1 MSVCLKPG
9 KIIVLLG
16 MLAAFMLS
24 DFARAEVEWQTYPG
38 STGEFNGTVP
48 FADSA
53 SVPVYQGSVQL
64 DPAASHDVAFSAKPN
79 EFSVDDT
86 AARLIVTNP
95 QDIEGDQFTL
105 PPTLRWE
112 NQTPP
117 TVSLVWADAATP
129 DTPLNPQPT
138 ANRSFCAQG
147 LAGRSLVAW
156 PQIDVQQT
164 VPLLYL
170 LTSTGYPYEG
180 TVALAD
186 QKVTLNIAPAQGDL
200 ISVSASGYN
209 ETIAAAKTTVGG
221 TITLT
226 VTTKDCQGNVAGNI
240 PFIIKRN
247 DAQNR
252 QGGVNN
258 TAPVVLDSTELTTTA
273 TEYHGTSDANGT
285 ATITVTQP
293 NGLGVKT
300 PLVASISGIAQT
312 SETAVIFT
320 VLTSPDVAQATM
332 WGHMAETVEAHG
344 YTFSRPKLAAEV
356 SNENATVV
364 DHNET
369 WSTFT
374 WSGADSHCTVLPGMR
389 HFGALATV
397 IPSTVQTVLG
407 WPMQGDYY
415 WSSLAGLTGQHHAAD
430 VSNRGETQKPDS
442 TTFLVSCV
450 DKPAPDVEPKI
461 VLTPENYDD
470 TAQAMKAKVGEDAT
484 MRLTITDTKNNDQ
497 PLAYYYF
504 SLHLDDGVNRKNQT
518 DPSWEAHP
526 VQITG
531 GSNLQQVDAHTYE
544 GITDVNGQA
553 SLTLSQPDGAG
564 VKTHITVKMRSDF
577 TATDAKDV
585 IFTVITSPDSDK
597 ARMWGHM
604 RGIVESNNL
613 YKRPLLADETEHE
626 LGSVRENN
634 EDWALYDQNTS
645 MQAECGVGHTPRQSS
660 LESLFSA
667 HPGNAI
673 GTEYGWPTAQQ
684 NYLSAVEQAT
694 HSSVNLGNGSIDSY
708 SGFKQNYLSCS
719 GNEMVA
725 NVEVS
730 TDRDVTVG
738 SKAQAKVGDTIMMTV
753 RTINALNNTP
763 VPFTAFTITKG
774 MGYNRLGQVSGF
786 DDPSSGAITMN
797 DTQYGTSQP
806 SMVYAGTT
814 DAQGVATVEIEQPQ
828 GVGLRTALSV
838 TPVNSY
844 LPNTV
849 NYSVIFT
856 TPTSPD
862 ITGAQMWGHMDETI
876 TADSLTFTRPKLATE
891 ISSPDGTLTENNE
904 IWARVSQANTSSTS
918 KGGCGINMLPR
929 RSQLSALYNAN
940 SGNAVQT
947 THGWPTQRQPY
958 WSNSPADMTPHYY
971 TVALNDGTQAIGGDT
986 PVYVSCLTTAN
997 KPASS
1002 IKLDVVDNAQWNTT
1016 NNAATLKKGET
1027 LQIKVTVK
1035 DAQGNPLADMP
1046 FTLKRGDGYTRSGE
1060 KHVAGSGDALVA
1072 PVVVDGG
1079 AADETTLNDTAA
1091 VYTAMTGSD
1100 GSKTLTITRP
1110 DTHGTKTT
1118 LTAALYSDATKKD
1131 SLDTIFTV
1139 VTSPDSGKAKMW
1151 GHMPETVTAADG
1163 TVFKRPLLLNELASL
1178 SGRTAVAE
1186 DNESWALFTQSQ
1198 ANTSGASTSGC
1209 GANFVPT
1216 QAGLVSLFNNNPGNA
1231 MKTVQGWP
1239 VGTLYLSSTSDNGS
1253 MEQRNYK
1260 AVNLSVGTSAMMS
1273 SSAKALLSCQ
1283 TTPIA
1288 AVSQILLEAAD
1299 PATLDTAYNVVK
1311 AKKGGEMVVRVTTKD
1326 AQGNPVASSAFTLKR
1341 ANSVSRANAS
1351 ATSAQGALVVTDA
1364 WGNTQNNFA
1373 TTSALIYRVTGTDGS
1388 TTFTLKQD
1396 STTGLKTDLTAT
1408 LETSSSIKSTLPVVF
1423 TVLTSPDSPKAN
1435 FWGHMAETVTA
1446 SDGGIYKRPLLL
1458 KELANTSGRQISSEN
1473 GEDWARFSWNQSI
1486 DPSVSGCGVAYMPTL
1501 AGLQALYDA
1510 NSGNAMST
1518 VQGWP
1523 IKVTYLSNTPGDTQT
1538 GSRYYNVMQLSSGT
1552 VSQITT
1558 GTFVLQTCRT
1568 TPLTAASQIM
1578 LEAADPA
1585 QFVSI
1590 DSTLS
1595 AVKVKKGDEAVIR
1608 ISTKDAQGNLV
1619 GNTPFVLKHG
1629 NPVNRQNAAIS
1640 SQKVSVTTA
1649 AGATVDTSASTTLY
1663 GVTGPDGTTTMT
1675 LRQDA
1680 SSGLRTDFYALL
1692 NDTGV
1697 SSNTLPV
1704 IFTVITSPDTP
1715 LAAYWGHMA
1724 ETFTTSQGIVFKRP
1738 QLKSELS
1745 GGTAFVDNN
1754 ETWSRITTTERE
1766 DGSKAGCGTRYQPT
1780 SSELTALYADYANGT
1795 IEADL
1800 GIPIGPANWWA
1811 FDMMAYSGKWYNQTI
1826 SLSSGQS
1833 TRMGT
1838 TDTGLMLCLV
1848 KPHSLP
1854 TTIEITSSAQD
1865 TEKTASND
1873 GRPSAVAKRGEA
1885 IPATITVRDGADNP
1899 MPDVNVTLKRS
1910 TAWDRAKV
1918 VASESSN
1925 NDDLTIEQLTPVPV
1939 HSLLTLNGS
1948 STLVTTGAD
1957 GKVTLEVSSESN
1969 SPGLATP
1976 ITVELARDT
1985 TINDT
1990 LDVIFTVI
1998 TSPDSPKAKYWG
2010 HMPDT
2015 FTSSAGVTFKRPLL
2029 KAEATSGSSISSN
2042 GEVWLYMSNSQN
2054 LTSTDCPLEYQPRS
2068 NELLDLYNDH
2078 TNGAIMTDL
2087 GLPMNAGNWWA
2098 YDMVTPSGLSWYYQ
2112 TISLRDGTIA
2122 QKGST
2127 SALMLCLTQPHPAG
2141 ASVTLTSFAL
2151 DDARTVSNGGRPSAS
2166 VKKGNPLPIVVTV
2179 KDRDGNPLAGEAVT
2193 LRRDNAMSRSGAVV
2207 NTIASGML
2215 LTELA
2220 PVSATFTLDSH
2231 GTQWLGFTGSD
2242 GTATFNVEQPD
2253 TVGLATPFNAIL
2265 ARDTTVT
2272 SVLDTIFTVVTS
2284 PDSAMATYW
2293 GHMPDTVTA
2302 ENGVV
2307 FERPKLLKELPSS
2320 TGISQVTDNNEVWPL
2335 FNATQRADSN
2345 FSPCEAARR
2354 PLSDDLESLYTRYPG
2369 NTLTTQIGW
2378 STKYTWWALD
2388 NWQGNAQVVNLSNGS
2403 KWSTVNTAYQGCLVH
2418 PRATVSSVT
2427 LTSTALDSSTQAAKA
2442 EKGEGVPLTVTVK
2455 DSAGKPVSNVAFTLK
2470 RGDASPRNTG
2480 ATLSGNVAAMDDL
2493 MVQPSSGSIVTL
2505 TDSGSSI
2512 SGVTGADGTA
2522 SFTLKQDNTPGYK
2535 TPMTVMLTD
2544 SPTLT
2549 ATLDVIFTVV
2559 TSPNVTTAHFWGH
2572 MPDTTAVNGK
2582 TLHRP
2587 QLESELPSAATAVA
2601 TADVNNETWGLAHT
2615 MDSYQWDIS
2624 QQCGLL
2630 DFAPDYADLQALH
2643 VNFNA
2648 LGWPSLPDT
2657 PYLSKERDRSG
2668 NYYCGIIEETG
2679 AEDCSIQ
2686 ATSTPGFATCVR

>member
-48 FADSA
+48 IADSA

-79 EFSVDDT
+79 EFSVDDD
-86 AARLIVTNP
+86 AANLIVANP
-95 QDIEGDQFTL
+95 QDSEGDQFST
-105 PPTLRWE
+105 PPALRWE

-129 DTPLNPQPT
+129 DTPLNPQPI

-156 PQIDVQQT
+156 PQIDAQQT
-164 VPLLYL
+164 IPLLYL

-180 TVALAD
+180 TVVLAD

-209 ETIAAAKTTVGG
+209 ETLGAAKTTVGG

-240 PFIIKRN
+240 PFIIKRK

-252 QGGVNN
+252 QGAVNN
-258 TAPVVLDSTELTTTA
+258 TAPVVLDSTELTTTV
-273 TEYHGTSDANGT
+273 TEYRGTSDANGT

-293 NGLGVKT
+293 NGPGVKT
-300 PLVASISGIAQT
+300 PLVVGISGIAQT
-312 SETAVIFT
+312 SEAAVIFT

-484 MRLTITDTKNNDQ
+484 MRLAITDTKNNDQ

-518 DPSWEAHP
+518 DTAWEAHP
-526 VQITG
+526 VQIAG
-531 GSNLQQVDAHTYE
+531 GSNFRQVDAHTYE
-544 GITDVNGQA
+544 GMTDANGQA
-553 SLTLSQPDGAG
+553 SLTLSQPGGAG
-564 VKTHITVKMRSDF
+564 VKTHITARMRSDF
-577 TATDAKDV
+577 NATDAKDV

-604 RGIVESNNL
+604 RGIIESGSL

-626 LGSVRENN
+626 LGTVRENN

-645 MQAECGVGHTPRQSS
+645 MQAECGVGHIPRQSS

-684 NYLSAVEQAT
+684 GYLSAVEQAT
-694 HSSVNLGNGSIDSY
+694 HSSVDLGNGSVDSY
-708 SGFKQNYLSCS
+708 SGFKPNYLSCS

-730 TDRDVTVG
+730 TDHDVSVG
-738 SKAQAKVGDTIMMTV
+738 TQAQAKVGDTIVMTV
-753 RTINALNNTP
+753 RTINSLNNIP

-774 MGYNRLGQVSGF
+774 MGYNRAGQVSGF
-786 DDPSSGAITMN
+786 DDPSSGAITMDN
-797 DTQYGTSQP
+797 TQYGTSQ
-806 SMVYAGTT
+806 SSKVYAGIT
-814 DAQGVATVEIEQPQ
+814 DARGVATVEIKQPQ
-828 GVGLRTALSV
+828 GVGLKTVLSV

-862 ITGAQMWGHMDETI
+862 VTGAQMWGHMDETI
-876 TADSLTFTRPKLATE
+876 TVDSSTFTRPKLASE
-891 ISSPDGTLTENNE
+891 VASPDGTLTENNE

-918 KGGCGINMLPR
+918 KGGCDTNMLPR

-947 THGWPTQRQPY
+947 AHGWPTQRQPY
-958 WSNSPADMTPHYY
+958 WSNSPADKTPHFF
-971 TVALNDGTQAIGGDT
+971 TIALNDGAQTIGGDT
-986 PVYVSCLTTAN
+986 PVYVSCLKTAN

-1002 IKLDVVDNAQWNTT
+1002 ITLEVVDKAQWNTG
-1016 NNAATLKKGET
+1016 NSAATLKKGET
-1027 LQIKVTVK
+1027 LQVKVTVK
-1035 DAQGNPLADMP
+1035 DAQGNALADMP
-1046 FTLKRGDGYTRSGE
+1046 FTLNRGDGYTRSGE

-1072 PVVVDGG
+1072 PVVVNGG
-1079 AADETTLNDTAA
+1079 LADETTLNDTAT
-1091 VYTAMTGSD
+1091 VYTAMTDND
-1100 GSKTLTITRP
+1100 GSKILNITRP
-1110 DTHGTKTT
+1110 DTHGTKTA
-1118 LTAALYSDATKKD
+1118 LTAMLYSDATKK
-1131 SLDTIFTV
+1131 SSIDTIFTV
-1139 VTSPDSGKAKMW
+1139 VTSPDSRLAKMW

-1163 TVFKRPLLLNELASL
+1163 TVFKRPLLLKELAYQT
-1178 SGRTAVAE
+1178 GRTSTSE
-1186 DNESWALFTQSQ
+1186 DNENWALF
-1198 ANTSGASTSGC
+1198 NINYASFSTTYSGC
-1209 GANFVPT
+1209 GTNYIPT
-1216 QAGLVSLFNNNPGNA
+1216 QAGLTSLFANNAGNT

-1239 VGTLYLSSTSDNGS
+1239 VATRYLSNTSDNGS

-1260 AVNLSVGTSAMMS
+1260 AVDLSNGTSAAVS
-1273 SSAKALLSCQ
+1273 STTLELLTCQ
-1283 TTPIA
+1283 TAPIA

-1299 PATLDTAYNVVK
+1299 PVTLDTTYNVVK
-1311 AKKGGEMVVRVTTKD
+1311 AKKSEESVVRVITKD
-1326 AQGNPVASSAFTLKR
+1326 AQGNLVGNTAFILTR
-1341 ANSVSRANAS
+1341 ANSVSRANSS
-1351 ATSAQGALVVTDA
+1351 ATMSVGALTVTDA
-1364 WGNTQNNFA
+1364 WGNTRNNFQS
-1373 TTSALIYRVTGTDGS
+1373 TSETIYGVTGADGS

-1396 STTGLKTDLTAT
+1396 NSTGLRTDLTAK
-1408 LETSSSIKSTLPVVF
+1408 LDTSSSVKAMLPVVF
-1423 TVLTSPDSPKAN
+1423 TVVTSPDSPKAN

-1446 SDGGIYKRPLLL
+1446 SDGSVYKRPLLFG
-1458 KELANTSGRQISSEN
+1458 ELTNNYARYSTFEN
-1473 GEDWARFSWNQSI
+1473 GESWARFTSTQSA
-1486 DPSVSGCGVAYMPTL
+1486 DTSMNGCGTDYMPTL
-1501 AGLQALYDA
+1501 DGLKSLYDA
-1510 NSGNAMST
+1510 NRGNAMNT

-1523 IKVTYLSNTPGDTQT
+1523 VNMSYLTNTPSNTQT
-1538 GSRYYNVMQLSSGT
+1538 GSRYYNVVQLNSGA
-1552 VSQITT
+1552 VSQIVST
-1558 GTFVLQTCRT
+1558 VLALQTCRT
-1568 TPLTAASQIM
+1568 TPLMTASQIT
-1578 LEAADPA
+1578 LEASDPG

-1595 AVKVKKGDEAVIR
+1595 AVKAKKGDEVSIR

-1619 GNTPFVLKHG
+1619 GNTPFALKHA
-1629 NPVNRQNAAIS
+1629 NSINRQNVTS

-1649 AGATVDTSASTTLY
+1649 AGATVDTSATTILY

-1680 SSGLRTDFYALL
+1680 STGLRTDFYALL

-1697 SSNTLPV
+1697 SSDTLSV
-1704 IFTVITSPDTP
+1704 IFTVTTSPDTP
-1715 LAAYWGHMA
+1715 LATNWGHMA
-1724 ETFTTSQGIVFKRP
+1724 ETFTSSEGVTFKRP
-1738 QLKSELS
+1738 FLKAELS
-1745 GGTAFVDNN
+1745 GGTAKTANN
-1754 ETWSRITTTERE
+1754 EVWSLLTATEKA
-1766 DGSKAGCGTRYQPT
+1766 DVSKAGCDEAYQP
-1780 SSELTALYADYANGT
+1780 LTTDMQGLYVDYPNGQLAT
-1795 IEADL
+1795 VL
-1800 GIPIGPANWWA
+1800 GLPTAAGNWWDY
-1811 FDMMAYSGKWYNQTI
+1811 DMMAVAGGSWSNQAFVPGNGQLI
-1826 SLSSGQS
+1826 QASSS
-1833 TRMGT
+1833 YTAIVM
-1838 TDTGLMLCLV
+1838 CLV
-1848 KPHSLP
+1848 EPH
-1854 TTIEITSSAQD
+1854 TEAVTIELTVTALVPVSRDSVL
-1865 TEKTASND
+1865 TAS
-1873 GRPSAVAKRGEA
+1873 GAK
-1885 IPATITVRDGADNP
+1885 
-1899 MPDVNVTLKRS
+1899 TL
-1910 TAWDRAKV
+1910 A
-1918 VASESSN
+1918 
-1925 NDDLTIEQLTPVPV
+1925 
-1939 HSLLTLNGS
+1939 
-1948 STLVTTGAD
+1948 TTGSD
-1957 GKVTLEVSSESN
+1957 GTATFEVGQYSTT
-1969 SPGLATP
+1969 GLATP
-1976 ITVELARDT
+1976 LTVTLARDT
-1985 TINDT
+1985 TKVAT
-1990 LDVIFTVI
+1990 LDVIYTVI
-1998 TSPDSPKAKYWG
+1998 TSPDSPSAKFWG

-2029 KAEATSGSSISSN
+2029 KTETSSGLSISSN
-2042 GEVWLYMSNSQN
+2042 GEVWSYMSNLQN
-2054 LTSTDCPLEYQPRS
+2054 LTSTDCPLENQPRS
-2068 NELLDLYNDH
+2068 KELLDLYSDH
-2078 TNGAIMTDL
+2078 PNGAIMTDL

-2098 YDMVTPSGLSWYYQ
+2098 YDMAILGTTTWSYQ
-2112 TISLRDGTIA
+2112 TVSLRTGAIA
-2122 QKGST
+2122 KNSAT
-2127 SALMLCLTQPHPAG
+2127 NALMLCLAQPHPAG
-2141 ASVTLTSFAL
+2141 VSVTLTSSAL
-2151 DDARTVSNGGRPSAS
+2151 DDARTLSNGGRPSAS
-2166 VKKGNPLPIVVTV
+2166 VKKDNPLPIVVMV
-2179 KDRDGNPLAGEAVT
+2179 KDRDGNPLAGEAIT
-2193 LRRDNAMSRSGAVV
+2193 LRRDNAMSRSGTIV
-2207 NTIASGML
+2207 NTAANVMV

-2220 PVSATFTLDSH
+2220 PVSATFTLASH

-2242 GTATFNVEQPD
+2242 GTAIFNVEQPD
-2253 TVGLATPFNAIL
+2253 TVGLATPFTAIL
-2265 ARDTTVT
+2265 ARDTETT
-2272 SVLDTIFTVVTS
+2272 TVLDAIFTVVTS
-2284 PDSAMATYW
+2284 PDSAMAAYW

-2307 FERPKLLKELPSS
+2307 FERPKLWKELPSTS
-2320 TGISQVTDNNEVWPL
+2320 GVSKVNSNNEVWPV

-2345 FSPCEAARR
+2345 LSPCEAARR
-2354 PLSDDLESLYTRYPG
+2354 PLSDDLESLYARYPG

-2378 STKYTWWALD
+2378 STQYTWWALD
-2388 NWQGNAQVVNLSNGS
+2388 NWLGGSNPQVVGLNNGS
-2403 KWSTVNTAYQGCLVH
+2403 AWGTVNTAYQGCLVN

-2427 LTSTALDSSTQAAKA
+2427 LTSTALDSSTQAAKVK
-2442 EKGEGVPLTVTVK
+2442 KGDAVPVVVTVK
-2455 DSAGKPVSNVAFTLK
+2455 DSVGKPVPNISFILK
-2470 RGDASPRNTG
+2470 RGDATPRNSG
-2480 ATLSGNVAAMDDL
+2480 ATLYGDVDTMDDL
-2493 MVQPSSGSIVTL
+2493 TVQPSSGAAVTL
-2505 TDSGSSI
+2505 ADSGNTI
-2512 SGVTGADGTA
+2512 DGVTGADGTA
-2522 SFTLKQDNTPGYK
+2522 SFTVGQDNTPGYK
-2535 TPMTVMLTD
+2535 TPLTVTLTD
-2544 SPTLT
+2544 NATIT
-2549 ATLDVIFTVV
+2549 ATLDTIFTVP
-2559 TSPNVTTAHFWGH
+2559 TSPNVATAYFWGH
-2572 MPDTTAVNGK
+2572 MADTATVSGK
-2582 TLHRP
+2582 MLHRP
-2587 QLESELPSAATAVA
+2587 LLKSELPSGVTAAATPN
-2601 TADVNNETWGLAHT
+2601 VNNETWALAHVI
-2615 MDSYQWDIS
+2615 DSTKWDVAR
-2624 QQCGLL
+2624 QCGSMNNVPSS
-2630 DFAPDYADLQALH
+2630 AELQTLH
-2643 VNFNA
+2643 SGFST
-2648 LGWPSLPDT
+2648 LGWPSSISF
-2657 PYLSKERDRSG
+2657 PYLSTDKAGSF
-2668 NYYCGIIEETG
+2668 YCGVEEG
-2679 AEDCSIQ
+2679 SGSLNCGIQ
-2686 ATSTPGFATCVR
+2686 PAKTPGFATCFQ

>member
-24 DFARAEVEWQTYPG
+24 DFARAGVEWQTYPG

-48 FADSA
+48 IADSA

-79 EFSVDDT
+79 EFSVDDD
-86 AARLIVTNP
+86 AANLIVANP
-95 QDIEGDQFTL
+95 QDSEGDQFST
-105 PPTLRWE
+105 PPALRWE

-129 DTPLNPQPT
+129 DTPLNPQPI

-156 PQIDVQQT
+156 PQIDTQQSI
-164 VPLLYL
+164 PLLYL

-240 PFIIKRN
+240 PFIIKRK

-252 QGGVNN
+252 QGAVNN
-258 TAPVVLDSTELTTTA
+258 TAPVVLGSTELTTTA
-273 TEYHGTSDANGT
+273 TEYRGTSDANGT

-293 NGLGVKT
+293 NGPGVKT

-407 WPMQGDYY
+407 WPMQDDYY
-415 WSSLAGLTGQHHAAD
+415 WTSLAGTTGQHHAAD
-430 VSNRGETQKPDS
+430 VSNRAEAQKPDS

-484 MRLTITDTKNNDQ
+484 MRLTITDNKNNDQ

-518 DPSWEAHP
+518 DPAWETHP
-526 VQITG
+526 VQIAG

-553 SLTLSQPDGAG
+553 SLTLSQPGGAG
-564 VKTHITVKMRSDF
+564 VKTHITARMRSDF

-604 RGIVESNNL
+604 RGIIESGSL

-645 MQAECGVGHTPRQSS
+645 MQAECGVGHIPRQSS

-684 NYLSAVEQAT
+684 SYLSAVEQET
-694 HSSVNLGNGSIDSY
+694 HSSVNLANGSVDSY

-730 TDRDVTVG
+730 TDHDVTVG
-738 SKAQAKVGDTIMMTV
+738 SKAQAKVGDTIVMTV
-753 RTINALNNTP
+753 RTVNGLNNTP

-814 DAQGVATVEIEQPQ
+814 DAQGVATVEIKQPQ

-849 NYSVIFT
+849 NYNVIFT

-862 ITGAQMWGHMDETI
+862 VSGAQMWGHMDETI
-876 TADSLTFTRPKLATE
+876 TVDSSTFTRPKLAAE
-891 ISSPDGTLTENNE
+891 IASPDGTLTENNE

-918 KGGCGINMLPR
+918 KGGCATNMLPR
-929 RSQLSALYNAN
+929 RSQLSALYSAN

-958 WSNSPADMTPHYY
+958 WSSSPADVTPHFF
-971 TVALNDGTQAIGGDT
+971 TIALNDGAQAIGGNT

-1002 IKLDVVDNAQWNTT
+1002 ITLEVVDKAQWNAG

-1027 LQIKVTVK
+1027 LQVKVTVK
-1035 DAQGNPLADMP
+1035 DAQGNALADMP
-1046 FTLKRGDGYTRSGE
+1046 FTLSRGDGYTRSGE
-1060 KHVAGSGDALVA
+1060 KHIAGSGDALVA
-1072 PVVVDGG
+1072 PVVVNGG
-1079 AADETTLNDTAA
+1079 LADETTLNDTAT

-1100 GSKTLTITRP
+1100 GSKILNITRP
-1110 DTHGTKTT
+1110 DTHGTKTA
-1118 LTAALYSDATKKD
+1118 LTATLYSDATKKD

-1139 VTSPDSGKAKMW
+1139 VTSPDSSQAKMW
-1151 GHMPETVTAADG
+1151 GHMPETVTAEDG
-1163 TVFKRPLLLNELASL
+1163 TVFKRPRLLKELS
-1178 SGRTAVAE
+1178 SQTGRTSTLE
-1186 DNESWALFTQSQ
+1186 DNENWALF
-1198 ANTSGASTSGC
+1198 NINYASSSTTYSGC
-1209 GANFVPT
+1209 GTNYIPT
-1216 QAGLVSLFNNNPGNA
+1216 QAGLTSLFANNAGNT

-1239 VGTLYLSSTSDNGS
+1239 VATRYLSNTSDNGS

-1260 AVNLSVGTSAMMS
+1260 AVDLSNGTSAAVS
-1273 SSAKALLSCQ
+1273 STALQLLTCQ
-1283 TTPIA
+1283 TTPVTT
-1288 AVSQILLEAAD
+1288 VSQILLEAAD
-1299 PATLDTAYNVVK
+1299 PATLDTTYNVVK
-1311 AKKGGEMVVRVTTKD
+1311 AKKGEESVVRVTTKD
-1326 AQGNPVASSAFTLKR
+1326 AQGNLVGNTAFILTR

-1351 ATSAQGALVVTDA
+1351 ATMSVGSLTVTDA
-1364 WGNTQNNFA
+1364 WGNTRNNFQS
-1373 TTSALIYRVTGTDGS
+1373 TSETIYGVTGADGS
-1388 TTFTLKQD
+1388 TTLTLKQD
-1396 STTGLKTDLTAT
+1396 NSTGLRTDLTAK
-1408 LETSSSIKSTLPVVF
+1408 LDTSSSVKATLPVVF
-1423 TVLTSPDSPKAN
+1423 TVVTSPDSPKAN
-1435 FWGHMAETVTA
+1435 FWGHMAETVAA
-1446 SDGGIYKRPLLL
+1446 SDGSVYKRPLLL
-1458 KELANTSGRQISSEN
+1458 AELANTGGRQISSEN
-1473 GEDWARFSWNQSI
+1473 GESWVRFTWNQST

-1523 IKVTYLSNTPGDTQT
+1523 VKATYLTNTPSDTQT
-1538 GSRYYNVMQLSSGT
+1538 GSRYYNVVQLDSGAA
-1552 VSQITT
+1552 SQITT
-1558 GTFVLQTCRT
+1558 NTGVLQTCRT
-1568 TPLTAASQIM
+1568 TPLTAASQIT

-1595 AVKVKKGDEAVIR
+1595 AVKVQKGDSVPIR
-1608 ISTKDAQGNLV
+1608 ISTKDAQGNFV
-1619 GNTPFVLKHG
+1619 GNTPFALKHA
-1629 NPVNRQNAAIS
+1629 NSINRQNVSS
-1640 SQKVSVTTA
+1640 SQKVSVTTEV
-1649 AGATVDTSASTTLY
+1649 GTTVDTSATTTLY

-1680 SSGLRTDFYALL
+1680 STGLRTDFYALL

-1697 SSNTLPV
+1697 SSDTLPV

-1715 LAAYWGHMA
+1715 LAANWGHMA
-1724 ETFTTSQGIVFKRP
+1724 ETFTSSEGVTFKRP
-1738 QLKSELS
+1738 SLKAELS
-1745 GGTAFVDNN
+1745 GGTAITVNN
-1754 ETWSRITTTERE
+1754 EVWSRLTAAEKV
-1766 DGSKAGCGTRYQPT
+1766 DASKAGCDETYQP
-1780 SSELTALYADYANGT
+1780 LVNDMQGLYADYPNGQLGSVLGLPTSAGYWWAYDMMMVSGNWTNQAFSPVNGQLMQASSSYTAIVMCLVEPHTEAAT
-1795 IEADL
+1795 IEL
-1800 GIPIGPANWWA
+1800 
-1811 FDMMAYSGKWYNQTI
+1811 T
-1826 SLSSGQS
+1826 S
-1833 TRMGT
+1833 T
-1838 TDTGLMLCLV
+1838 
-1848 KPHSLP
+1848 
-1854 TTIEITSSAQD
+1854 AQD
-1865 TEKTASND
+1865 AAKSASNG
-1873 GRPSAVAKRGEA
+1873 GRPSAVAKKGET
-1885 IPATITVRDGADNP
+1885 IPLTVTVRDSAGNP
-1899 MPDVNVTLKRS
+1899 MPYAEFTLTRETTLDRSKATVNTS
-1910 TAWDRAKV
+1910 A
-1918 VASESSN
+1918 
-1925 NDDLTIEQLTPVPV
+1925 DDLTVTALVPANTNSV
-1939 HSLLTLNGS
+1939 LAASGAKLIG
-1948 STLVTTGAD
+1948 TTGSD
-1957 GKVTLEVSSESN
+1957 GKATFEVSQN
-1969 SPGLATP
+1969 ATTGLATP
-1976 ITVELARDT
+1976 LTVTLARDT
-1985 TINDT
+1985 TKAAT
-1990 LDVIFTVI
+1990 LDVIYTVI
-1998 TSPDSPKAKYWG
+1998 TSPDSPSAKFWG

-2015 FTSSAGVTFKRPLL
+2015 FTSSTGVTFKRPLL
-2029 KAEATSGSSISSN
+2029 KAETSSGSSISSN
-2042 GEVWLYMSNSQN
+2042 GEVWSYMSNAQN
-2054 LTSTDCPLEYQPRS
+2054 LTSTDCPLENQPRS
-2068 NELLDLYNDH
+2068 NELLDLYSDH
-2078 TNGAIMTDL
+2078 PNGTLMTDL
-2087 GLPMNAGNWWA
+2087 GLPVYAGNWWA
-2098 YDMVTPSGLSWYYQ
+2098 YDMVMLSGTSWTYQ
-2112 TISLRDGTIA
+2112 LISLKDGTIT
-2122 QKGST
+2122 QKGTT
-2127 SALMLCLTQPHPAG
+2127 SALMLCLAQPHPAG
-2141 ASVTLTSFAL
+2141 VSVTLTSSAQ
-2151 DDARTVSNGGRPSAS
+2151 DDARTTSNGGRPSAS
-2166 VKKGNPLPIVVTV
+2166 AKKGNSIPIVVTV

-2193 LRRDNAMSRSGAVV
+2193 LKRDSALSRSG
-2207 NTIASGML
+2207 TIVGTPANEIK
-2215 LTELA
+2215 LTELT
-2220 PVSATFTLDSH
+2220 PVSATFPLVSN

-2253 TVGLATPFNAIL
+2253 TVGLAIPFNAIL
-2265 ARDTTVT
+2265 ARDTARVST
-2272 SVLDTIFTVVTS
+2272 LDLIFTVLTS
-2284 PDSAMATYW
+2284 PDAALATYW

-2302 ENGVV
+2302 ENGAV
-2307 FERPKLLKELPSS
+2307 FERPKLWKELPSTS
-2320 TGISQVTDNNEVWPL
+2320 GVSQITNSNEAWPV

-2345 FSPCEAARR
+2345 LSPCEAARR
-2354 PLSDDLESLYTRYPG
+2354 PLSDDLEALYTRYPG
-2369 NTLTTQIGW
+2369 NTITAQIGW
-2378 STKYTWWALD
+2378 PTQYAWWAVD
-2388 NWQGNAQVVNLSNGS
+2388 NWEGGSNPQAVSLVNGS
-2403 KWSTVNTAYQGCLVH
+2403 RGQYNPAHQACLVN
-2418 PRATVSSVT
+2418 PRASVSSVT
-2427 LTSTALDSSTQAAKA
+2427 LTSTALDDATQAATVK
-2442 EKGEGVPLTVTVK
+2442 KGDAAPIVVTVK
-2455 DSAGKPVSNVAFTLK
+2455 DSAGKPVPNIAFILK
-2470 RGDASPRNTG
+2470 RGEAVPRNSG
-2480 ATLSGNVAAMDDL
+2480 ATLD
-2493 MVQPSSGSIVTL
+2493 T
-2505 TDSGSSI
+2505 
-2512 SGVTGADGTA
+2512 
-2522 SFTLKQDNTPGYK
+2522 
-2535 TPMTVMLTD
+2535 
-2544 SPTLT
+2544 
-2549 ATLDVIFTVV
+2549 IFTVP
-2559 TSPNVTTAHFWGH
+2559 TSPNVATAYFWGH
-2572 MPDTTAVNGK
+2572 MADTATVSGK

-2587 QLESELPSAATAVA
+2587 LLKSELPSGATAAATP
-2601 TADVNNETWGLAHT
+2601 DVNNETWALAHV
-2615 MDSYQWDIS
+2615 MDSSKWDVA
-2624 QQCGLL
+2624 QQCGSMNNVPSS
-2630 DFAPDYADLQALH
+2630 AELQTLH
-2643 VNFNA
+2643 SGFST
-2648 LGWPSLPDT
+2648 LGWPSSISF
-2657 PYLSKERDRSG
+2657 PYLSTDKAGSF
-2668 NYYCGIIEETG
+2668 YCGVDEG
-2679 AEDCSIQ
+2679 SGSLNCGIQ
-2686 ATSTPGFATCVR
+2686 PAKTPGFATCFQ

>member
-24 DFARAEVEWQTYPG
+24 DFARAGVEWQTYPG

-48 FADSA
+48 IADSA

-79 EFSVDDT
+79 EFSVDDD
-86 AARLIVTNP
+86 AANLIVANP
-95 QDIEGDQFTL
+95 QDSEGDQFST
-105 PPTLRWE
+105 PPALRWE

-129 DTPLNPQPT
+129 DTPLNPQPI

-156 PQIDVQQT
+156 PQIDTQQSI
-164 VPLLYL
+164 PLLYL

-240 PFIIKRN
+240 PFIIKRK

-252 QGGVNN
+252 QGAVNN
-258 TAPVVLDSTELTTTA
+258 TAPVVLGSTELTTTA
-273 TEYHGTSDANGT
+273 TEYRGTSDANGT

-293 NGLGVKT
+293 NGPGVKT

-407 WPMQGDYY
+407 WPMQDDYY
-415 WSSLAGLTGQHHAAD
+415 WTSLAGTTGQHHAAD
-430 VSNRGETQKPDS
+430 VSNRAEAQKPDS

-484 MRLTITDTKNNDQ
+484 MRLTITDNKNNDQ

-518 DPSWEAHP
+518 DPAWETHP
-526 VQITG
+526 VQIAG

-553 SLTLSQPDGAG
+553 SLTLSQPGGAG
-564 VKTHITVKMRSDF
+564 VKTHITARMRSDF

-604 RGIVESNNL
+604 RGIIESGSL

-645 MQAECGVGHTPRQSS
+645 MQAECGVGHIPRQSS

-684 NYLSAVEQAT
+684 SYLSAVEQET
-694 HSSVNLGNGSIDSY
+694 HSSVNLANGSVDSY

-730 TDRDVTVG
+730 TDHDVTVG
-738 SKAQAKVGDTIMMTV
+738 SKAQAKVGDTIVMTV
-753 RTINALNNTP
+753 RTVNGLNNTP

-814 DAQGVATVEIEQPQ
+814 DAQGVATVEIKQPQ

-849 NYSVIFT
+849 NYNVIFT

-862 ITGAQMWGHMDETI
+862 VSGAQMWGHMDETI
-876 TADSLTFTRPKLATE
+876 TVDSSTFTRPKLAAE
-891 ISSPDGTLTENNE
+891 IASPDGTLTENNE

-918 KGGCGINMLPR
+918 KGGCATNMLPR
-929 RSQLSALYNAN
+929 RSQLSALYSAN

-958 WSNSPADMTPHYY
+958 WSSSPADVTPHFF
-971 TVALNDGTQAIGGDT
+971 TIALNDGAQAIGGNT

-1002 IKLDVVDNAQWNTT
+1002 ITLEVVDKAQWNAG

-1027 LQIKVTVK
+1027 LQVKVTVK
-1035 DAQGNPLADMP
+1035 DAQGNALADMP
-1046 FTLKRGDGYTRSGE
+1046 FTLSRGDGYTRSGE
-1060 KHVAGSGDALVA
+1060 KHIAGSGDALVA
-1072 PVVVDGG
+1072 PVVVNGG
-1079 AADETTLNDTAA
+1079 LADETTLNDTAT

-1100 GSKTLTITRP
+1100 GSKILNITRP
-1110 DTHGTKTT
+1110 DTHGTKTA
-1118 LTAALYSDATKKD
+1118 LTATLYSDATKKD

-1139 VTSPDSGKAKMW
+1139 VTSPDSSQAKMW
-1151 GHMPETVTAADG
+1151 GHMPETVTAEDG
-1163 TVFKRPLLLNELASL
+1163 TVFKRPRLLKELS
-1178 SGRTAVAE
+1178 SQTGRTSTLE
-1186 DNESWALFTQSQ
+1186 DNENWALF
-1198 ANTSGASTSGC
+1198 NINYASSSTTYSGC
-1209 GANFVPT
+1209 GTNYIPT
-1216 QAGLVSLFNNNPGNA
+1216 QAGLTSLFANNAGNT

-1239 VGTLYLSSTSDNGS
+1239 VATRYLSNTSDNGS

-1260 AVNLSVGTSAMMS
+1260 AVDLSNGTSAAVS
-1273 SSAKALLSCQ
+1273 STALQLLTCQ
-1283 TTPIA
+1283 TTPVTT
-1288 AVSQILLEAAD
+1288 VSQILLEAAD
-1299 PATLDTAYNVVK
+1299 PATLDTTYNVVK
-1311 AKKGGEMVVRVTTKD
+1311 AKKGEESVVRVTTKD
-1326 AQGNPVASSAFTLKR
+1326 AQGNLVGNTAFILTR

-1351 ATSAQGALVVTDA
+1351 ATMSVGSLTVTDA
-1364 WGNTQNNFA
+1364 WGNTRNNFQS
-1373 TTSALIYRVTGTDGS
+1373 TSETIYGVTGADGS
-1388 TTFTLKQD
+1388 TTLTLKQD
-1396 STTGLKTDLTAT
+1396 NSTGLRTDLTAK
-1408 LETSSSIKSTLPVVF
+1408 LDTSSSVKATLPVVF
-1423 TVLTSPDSPKAN
+1423 TVVTSPDSPKAN
-1435 FWGHMAETVTA
+1435 FWGHMAETVAA
-1446 SDGGIYKRPLLL
+1446 SDGSVYKRPLLL
-1458 KELANTSGRQISSEN
+1458 AELANTGGRQISSEN
-1473 GEDWARFSWNQSI
+1473 GESWVRFTWNQST

-1523 IKVTYLSNTPGDTQT
+1523 VKATYLTNTPSDTQT
-1538 GSRYYNVMQLSSGT
+1538 GSRYYNVVQLDSGAA
-1552 VSQITT
+1552 SQITT
-1558 GTFVLQTCRT
+1558 NTGVLQTCRT
-1568 TPLTAASQIM
+1568 TPLTAASQIT

-1595 AVKVKKGDEAVIR
+1595 AVKVQKGDSVPIR
-1608 ISTKDAQGNLV
+1608 ISTKDAQGNFV
-1619 GNTPFVLKHG
+1619 GNTPFALKHA
-1629 NPVNRQNAAIS
+1629 NSINRQNVSS
-1640 SQKVSVTTA
+1640 SQKVSVTTEV
-1649 AGATVDTSASTTLY
+1649 GTTVDTSATTTLY

-1680 SSGLRTDFYALL
+1680 STGLRTDFYALL

-1697 SSNTLPV
+1697 SSDTLPV

-1715 LAAYWGHMA
+1715 LAANWGHMA
-1724 ETFTTSQGIVFKRP
+1724 ETFTSSEGVTFKRP
-1738 QLKSELS
+1738 SLKAELS
-1745 GGTAFVDNN
+1745 GGTAITVNN
-1754 ETWSRITTTERE
+1754 EVWSRLTAAEKV
-1766 DGSKAGCGTRYQPT
+1766 DASKAGCDETYQP
-1780 SSELTALYADYANGT
+1780 LVNDMQGLYADYPNGQLGSVLGLPTSAGYWWAYDMMMVSGNWTNQAFSPVNGQLMQASSSYTAIVMCLVEPHTEAAT
-1795 IEADL
+1795 IEL
-1800 GIPIGPANWWA
+1800 
-1811 FDMMAYSGKWYNQTI
+1811 T
-1826 SLSSGQS
+1826 S
-1833 TRMGT
+1833 T
-1838 TDTGLMLCLV
+1838 
-1848 KPHSLP
+1848 
-1854 TTIEITSSAQD
+1854 AQD
-1865 TEKTASND
+1865 AAKSASNG
-1873 GRPSAVAKRGEA
+1873 GRPSAVAKKGET
-1885 IPATITVRDGADNP
+1885 IPLTVTVRDSAGNP
-1899 MPDVNVTLKRS
+1899 MPYAEFTLTRETTLDRSKATVNTS
-1910 TAWDRAKV
+1910 A
-1918 VASESSN
+1918 
-1925 NDDLTIEQLTPVPV
+1925 DDLTVTALVPANTNSV
-1939 HSLLTLNGS
+1939 LAASGAKLIG
-1948 STLVTTGAD
+1948 TTGSD
-1957 GKVTLEVSSESN
+1957 GKATFEVSQN
-1969 SPGLATP
+1969 ATTGLATP
-1976 ITVELARDT
+1976 LTVTLARDT
-1985 TINDT
+1985 TKAAT
-1990 LDVIFTVI
+1990 LDVIYTVI
-1998 TSPDSPKAKYWG
+1998 TSPDSPSAKFWG

-2015 FTSSAGVTFKRPLL
+2015 FTSSTGVTFKRPLL
-2029 KAEATSGSSISSN
+2029 KAETSSGSSISSN
-2042 GEVWLYMSNSQN
+2042 GEVWSYMSNAQN
-2054 LTSTDCPLEYQPRS
+2054 LTSTDCPLENQPRS
-2068 NELLDLYNDH
+2068 NELLDLYSDH
-2078 TNGAIMTDL
+2078 PNGTLMTDL
-2087 GLPMNAGNWWA
+2087 GLPVYAGNWWA
-2098 YDMVTPSGLSWYYQ
+2098 YDMVMLSGTSWTYQ
-2112 TISLRDGTIA
+2112 LISLKDGTI
-2122 QKGST
+2122 T
-2127 SALMLCLTQPHPAG
+2127 
-2141 ASVTLTSFAL
+2141 
-2151 DDARTVSNGGRPSAS
+2151 
-2166 VKKGNPLPIVVTV
+2166 
-2179 KDRDGNPLAGEAVT
+2179 
-2193 LRRDNAMSRSGAVV
+2193 
-2207 NTIASGML
+2207 
-2215 LTELA
+2215 
-2220 PVSATFTLDSH
+2220 
-2231 GTQWLGFTGSD
+2231 
-2242 GTATFNVEQPD
+2242 
-2253 TVGLATPFNAIL
+2253 
-2265 ARDTTVT
+2265 
-2272 SVLDTIFTVVTS
+2272 
-2284 PDSAMATYW
+2284 
-2293 GHMPDTVTA
+2293 
-2302 ENGVV
+2302 
-2307 FERPKLLKELPSS
+2307 
-2320 TGISQVTDNNEVWPL
+2320 
-2335 FNATQRADSN
+2335 
-2345 FSPCEAARR
+2345 
-2354 PLSDDLESLYTRYPG
+2354 
-2369 NTLTTQIGW
+2369 
-2378 STKYTWWALD
+2378 
-2388 NWQGNAQVVNLSNGS
+2388 
-2403 KWSTVNTAYQGCLVH
+2403 
-2418 PRATVSSVT
+2418 
-2427 LTSTALDSSTQAAKA
+2427 
-2442 EKGEGVPLTVTVK
+2442 
-2455 DSAGKPVSNVAFTLK
+2455 
-2470 RGDASPRNTG
+2470 
-2480 ATLSGNVAAMDDL
+2480 
-2493 MVQPSSGSIVTL
+2493 
-2505 TDSGSSI
+2505 
-2512 SGVTGADGTA
+2512 
-2522 SFTLKQDNTPGYK
+2522 
-2535 TPMTVMLTD
+2535 
-2544 SPTLT
+2544 
-2549 ATLDVIFTVV
+2549 
-2559 TSPNVTTAHFWGH
+2559 
-2572 MPDTTAVNGK
+2572 
-2582 TLHRP
+2582 
-2587 QLESELPSAATAVA
+2587 
-2601 TADVNNETWGLAHT
+2601 
-2615 MDSYQWDIS
+2615 
-2624 QQCGLL
+2624 
-2630 DFAPDYADLQALH
+2630 
-2643 VNFNA
+2643 
-2648 LGWPSLPDT
+2648 
-2657 PYLSKERDRSG
+2657 
-2668 NYYCGIIEETG
+2668 
-2679 AEDCSIQ
+2679 
-2686 ATSTPGFATCVR
+2686 

>member
-9 KIIVLLG
+9 KIIAVLGL
-16 MLAAFMLS
+16 LAVIMLS
-24 DFARAEVEWQTYPG
+24 GFARADATWQTWPS
-38 STGEFNGTVP
+38 STAEFNGTP
-48 FADSA
+48 PTADSA

-64 DPAASHDVAFSAKPN
+64 DPVEPHSVAFSAKPN
-79 EFSVDDT
+79 EFSVDDD
-86 AARLIVTNP
+86 AARLIVTNS
-95 QDIEGDQFTL
+95 QDTEGDLFAT
-105 PPTLRWE
+105 PPALRWE

-129 DTPLNPQPT
+129 DTPLNPQPI

-156 PQIDVQQT
+156 PQIDAQQT
-164 VPLLYL
+164 IPLLYL

-209 ETIAAAKTTVGG
+209 ETLGAAKTTVGD
-221 TITLT
+221 TLTLT

-240 PFIIKRN
+240 PFIIKRQ
-247 DAQNR
+247 DAKNR
-252 QGGVNN
+252 QGAVNN

-273 TEYHGTSDANGT
+273 TEYRGTSDANGT

-293 NGLGVKT
+293 NGPGVKT
-300 PLVASISGIAQT
+300 PLVVSISGIAQT

-497 PLAYYYF
+497 PLSYYYF

-518 DPSWEAHP
+518 DSAWEAHP

-531 GSNLQQVDAHTYE
+531 GTNLQQVDAHTYE

-553 SLTLSQPDGAG
+553 SLILSQPGGAG
-564 VKTHITVKMRSDF
+564 VKTHITARMRSDF
-577 TATDAKDV
+577 NATDAKDV

-634 EDWALYDQNTS
+634 EDWALYDQDTS
-645 MQAECGVGHTPRQSS
+645 MQAECGVGHTPRQSG

-684 NYLSAVEQAT
+684 SYLSAVEQET
-694 HSSVNLGNGSIDSY
+694 HSSVNLGNGSVDSY

-730 TDRDVTVG
+730 TDHDVTVG
-738 SKAQAKVGDTIMMTV
+738 SKAQAKVGDTIVMTV
-753 RTINALNNTP
+753 RTVNGLNNTP

-786 DDPSSGAITMN
+786 DDPTSGAITMN

-814 DAQGVATVEIEQPQ
+814 DAQGVATVEIKQPQ

-862 ITGAQMWGHMDETI
+862 VSGAQMWGHMDETI
-876 TADSLTFTRPKLATE
+876 TVDSSTFSRPKLAAE
-891 ISSPDGTLTENNE
+891 VASPDGTLTENNE

-918 KGGCGINMLPR
+918 KGGCGTNMLPR
-929 RSQLSALYNAN
+929 RSQLSALYSAN

-958 WSNSPADMTPHYY
+958 WSSSPADKTPHFF
-971 TVALNDGTQAIGGDT
+971 TIALNDGAQAIGGDT

-1002 IKLDVVDNAQWNTT
+1002 ITLEVVDSAQWNTG

-1027 LQIKVTVK
+1027 LQVKVTVK

-1046 FTLKRGDGYTRSGE
+1046 FTLNRGDGYTRSGE

-1072 PVVVDGG
+1072 PVVVNGG
-1079 AADETTLNDTAA
+1079 MADETTLNDTAT

-1100 GSKTLTITRP
+1100 GSKILNITRP
-1110 DTHGTKTT
+1110 DTHGTKTA
-1118 LTAALYSDATKKD
+1118 LTATLYSDATKK
-1131 SLDTIFTV
+1131 SSIDTIFTV
-1139 VTSPDSGKAKMW
+1139 VTSPDSSQAKMW

-1163 TVFKRPLLLNELASL
+1163 TVFKRPRLLNELSSL

-1198 ANTSGASTSGC
+1198 ASTSGPSTSGC

-1239 VGTLYLSSTSDNGS
+1239 VGTFYLSSTSDNGS

-1260 AVNLSVGTSAMMS
+1260 AVNLSVGTRAMIS
-1273 SSAKALLSCQ
+1273 SSSRALLTCQ
-1283 TTPIA
+1283 TTPIV

-1311 AKKGGEMVVRVTTKD
+1311 AKKGEGMVVRVTTKD
-1326 AQGNPVASSAFTLKR
+1326 AQGNPVASSAFTLSRSSSISR
-1341 ANSVSRANAS
+1341 ANSA

-1373 TTSALIYRVTGTDGS
+1373 TTSALVYGVTGADGS

-1408 LETSSSIKSTLPVVF
+1408 LETSSSVKSTLPVVF

-1446 SDGGIYKRPLLL
+1446 SDGSVYKRPLLL
-1458 KELANTSGRQISSEN
+1458 VELANTSGRQISSEN
-1473 GEDWARFSWNQSI
+1473 GESWVRFTWSQST

-1501 AGLQALYDA
+1501 AGLQALYGA

-1523 IKVTYLSNTPGDTQT
+1523 VKAAYLTNTPSDTQT
-1538 GSRYYNVMQLSSGT
+1538 GSRYYNVVQLDSG
-1552 VSQITT
+1552 VASQITT
-1558 GTFVLQTCRT
+1558 NTGVLQTCRT
-1568 TPLTAASQIM
+1568 TPLTAASQIT
-1578 LEAADPA
+1578 LEASDPA

-1595 AVKVKKGDEAVIR
+1595 AVKVQKGDSVPIR
-1608 ISTKDAQGNLV
+1608 ISTKDAQGNFV
-1619 GNTPFVLKHG
+1619 GNTPFALKHA
-1629 NPVNRQNAAIS
+1629 NSINRQNVSS

-1649 AGATVDTSASTTLY
+1649 AGTTVDTSATTTLY

-1680 SSGLRTDFYALL
+1680 STGLRTDFYALL

-1697 SSNTLPV
+1697 SSDTLPV

-1715 LAAYWGHMA
+1715 LAANWGHMA
-1724 ETFTTSQGIVFKRP
+1724 ETFTSSEGVTFKRP
-1738 QLKSELS
+1738 FLKAELS
-1745 GGTAFVDNN
+1745 GGTAITVNN
-1754 ETWSRITTTERE
+1754 EVWSRLTATEKA
-1766 DGSKAGCGTRYQPT
+1766 DASKAGCDEAYQP
-1780 SSELTALYADYANGT
+1780 LVNDMQGLYADYPNGQ
-1795 IEADL
+1795 L
-1800 GIPIGPANWWA
+1800 GSVLGLPTSAGYWWA
-1811 FDMMAYSGKWYNQTI
+1811 YDMMMVSGNWSNQAF
-1826 SLSSGQS
+1826 SPVNGQLMQASSS
-1833 TRMGT
+1833 YTAVVM
-1838 TDTGLMLCLV
+1838 CLV
-1848 KPHSLP
+1848 KPH
-1854 TTIEITSSAQD
+1854 TEAATITLTSTAQD
-1865 TEKTASND
+1865 AAKSARNG
-1873 GRPSAVAKRGEA
+1873 GRPSAVAKKGET
-1885 IPATITVRDGADNP
+1885 IPLTVTVRDSTGNP
-1899 MPDVNVTLKRS
+1899 VPYAEFTLTREATLDRSKTAVN
-1910 TAWDRAKV
+1910 
-1918 VASESSN
+1918 SSA
-1925 NDDLTIEQLTPVPV
+1925 DDLSVTSLIPANTNGVLTT
-1939 HSLLTLNGS
+1939 SGAKLIG
-1948 STLVTTGAD
+1948 TTGSD
-1957 GKVTLEVSSESN
+1957 GTATFEVSQN
-1969 SPGLATP
+1969 ATTGLATP
-1976 ITVELARDT
+1976 LTVTLARDT
-1985 TINDT
+1985 TKAAT
-1990 LDVIFTVI
+1990 LDVIYTVI
-1998 TSPDSPKAKYWG
+1998 TSPDSPSAKFWG
-2010 HMPDT
+2010 HMPET

-2029 KAEATSGSSISSN
+2029 KAEATSGSSISTNGN
-2042 GEVWLYMSNSQN
+2042 GEVWSYMSNLQN

-2068 NELLDLYNDH
+2068 NELLDLYSDH
-2078 TNGAIMTDL
+2078 PNGAIMTDL
-2087 GLPMNAGNWWA
+2087 GLPMNAANWWA
-2098 YDMVTPSGLSWYYQ
+2098 YDMAMLSGTSWTYQ
-2112 TISLRDGTIA
+2112 TISLRDGSIA
-2122 QKGST
+2122 QNAT
-2127 SALMLCLTQPHPAG
+2127 TNALMLCLTQPHPAG
-2141 ASVTLTSFAL
+2141 VSVMLTSSAL
-2151 DDARTVSNGGRPSAS
+2151 DDARTASNGGRPSAS
-2166 VKKGNPLPIVVTV
+2166 AKKGNAIPIVVTV
-2179 KDRDGNPLAGEAVT
+2179 KDRDGKPLAGEAIT
-2193 LRRDNAMSRSGAVV
+2193 LRRDSALNRSGTMVGTPANEMV
-2207 NTIASGML
+2207 
-2215 LTELA
+2215 LTELT
-2220 PVSATFTLDSH
+2220 PVSATFPLVSN
-2231 GTQWLGFTGSD
+2231 GKQWLGFTGSD

-2253 TVGLATPFNAIL
+2253 TVGLAIPFTAIL
-2265 ARDTTVT
+2265 ARDITVT

-2284 PDSAMATYW
+2284 PDSAMAAYW

-2335 FNATQRADSN
+2335 FKATQREDSSL
-2345 FSPCEAARR
+2345 SPCEAARR
-2354 PLSDDLESLYTRYPG
+2354 PLSDDLESLYARYPG

-2378 STKYTWWALD
+2378 STRYTWWALD
-2388 NWQGNAQVVNLSNGS
+2388 NWQGNAQVVSLSDGL
-2403 KWSTVNTAYQGCLVH
+2403 KWSTVNTAYQGCLVN

-2427 LTSTALDSSTQAAKA
+2427 LTSTALDSSTQAAKV
-2442 EKGEGVPLTVTVK
+2442 EKGDAAPIVVTVK
-2455 DSAGKPVSNVAFTLK
+2455 DSAGKPVPNISFTLK
-2470 RGDASPRNTG
+2470 RGDAAPRNSG
-2480 ATLSGNVAAMDDL
+2480 ATLYGDVDAMDDL
-2493 MVQPSSGSIVTL
+2493 TVQPSSGAAVTL
-2505 TDSGSSI
+2505 TDSGNTMN
-2512 SGVTGADGTA
+2512 GVTGADGTA
-2522 SFTLKQDNTPGYK
+2522 SLTVRQDNTPGYK
-2535 TPMTVMLTD
+2535 TPLTVTLTD
-2544 SPTLT
+2544 NATIT
-2549 ATLDVIFTVV
+2549 ATLDTIFTVP
-2559 TSPNVTTAHFWGH
+2559 TSPNVATAYFWGH
-2572 MPDTTAVNGK
+2572 MADAATVSGK

-2587 QLESELPSAATAVA
+2587 LLKSELPSGATAA
-2601 TADVNNETWGLAHT
+2601 ASPDVNNETWALAHV
-2615 MDSYQWDIS
+2615 MDSSKWDVA
-2624 QQCGLL
+2624 QQCGSMNNVPSS
-2630 DFAPDYADLQALH
+2630 AELQTLH
-2643 VNFNA
+2643 SGFST
-2648 LGWPSLPDT
+2648 LGWPSSISF
-2657 PYLSKERDRSG
+2657 PYLSTDKAGSF
-2668 NYYCGIIEETG
+2668 YCGVEEG
-2679 AEDCSIQ
+2679 AGTLDCAIQ
-2686 ATSTPGFATCVR
+2686 PAKTPGFATCFQ

>member
-9 KIIVLLG
+9 KIIAVLGL
-16 MLAAFMLS
+16 LAVIMLS
-24 DFARAEVEWQTYPG
+24 GFARADATWQTWPS
-38 STGEFNGTVP
+38 STAEFNGTP
-48 FADSA
+48 PTADSA

-64 DPAASHDVAFSAKPN
+64 DPVEPHSVAFSAKPN
-79 EFSVDDT
+79 EFSVDDD
-86 AARLIVTNP
+86 AARLIVTNS
-95 QDIEGDQFTL
+95 QDTEGDLFAT
-105 PPTLRWE
+105 PPALRWE

-129 DTPLNPQPT
+129 DTPLNPQPI

-156 PQIDVQQT
+156 PQIDAQQT
-164 VPLLYL
+164 IPLLYL

-209 ETIAAAKTTVGG
+209 ETLGAAKTTVGD
-221 TITLT
+221 TLTLT

-240 PFIIKRN
+240 PFIIKRQ
-247 DAQNR
+247 DAKNR
-252 QGGVNN
+252 QGAVNN

-273 TEYHGTSDANGT
+273 TEYRGTSDANGT

-293 NGLGVKT
+293 NGPGVKT
-300 PLVASISGIAQT
+300 PLVVSISGIAQT
-312 SETAVIFT
+312 SETVVIFT

-497 PLAYYYF
+497 PLSYYYF

-518 DPSWEAHP
+518 DSAWEAHP

-531 GSNLQQVDAHTYE
+531 GTNLQQVDAHTYE

-553 SLTLSQPDGAG
+553 SLILSQPGGAG
-564 VKTHITVKMRSDF
+564 VKTHITARMRSDF
-577 TATDAKDV
+577 NATDAKDV

-634 EDWALYDQNTS
+634 EDWALYDQDTS
-645 MQAECGVGHTPRQSS
+645 MQAECGVGHTPRQSG

-684 NYLSAVEQAT
+684 SYLSAVEQET
-694 HSSVNLGNGSIDSY
+694 HSSVNLGNGSVDSY

-730 TDRDVTVG
+730 TDHDVTVG
-738 SKAQAKVGDTIMMTV
+738 SKAQAKVGDTIVMTV
-753 RTINALNNTP
+753 RTVNGLNNTP

-786 DDPSSGAITMN
+786 DDPTSGAITMN

-814 DAQGVATVEIEQPQ
+814 DAQGVATVEIKQPQ

-862 ITGAQMWGHMDETI
+862 VSGAQMWGHMDETI
-876 TADSLTFTRPKLATE
+876 TVDSSTFSRPKLAAE
-891 ISSPDGTLTENNE
+891 VASPDGTLTENNE

-918 KGGCGINMLPR
+918 KGGCGTNMLPR
-929 RSQLSALYNAN
+929 RSQLSALYSAN

-958 WSNSPADMTPHYY
+958 WSSSPADKTPHFF
-971 TVALNDGTQAIGGDT
+971 TIALNDGAQAIGGDT

-1002 IKLDVVDNAQWNTT
+1002 ITLEVVDSAQWNTG

-1027 LQIKVTVK
+1027 LQVKVTVK

-1046 FTLKRGDGYTRSGE
+1046 FTLNRGDGYTRSGE

-1072 PVVVDGG
+1072 PVVVNGG
-1079 AADETTLNDTAA
+1079 MADETTLNDIAT

-1100 GSKTLTITRP
+1100 GSKILNITRP
-1110 DTHGTKTT
+1110 DTHGTKTA
-1118 LTAALYSDATKKD
+1118 LTATLYSDATKK
-1131 SLDTIFTV
+1131 SSIDTIFTV
-1139 VTSPDSGKAKMW
+1139 VTSPDSSQAKMW

-1163 TVFKRPLLLNELASL
+1163 TVFKRPRLLNELSSL

-1198 ANTSGASTSGC
+1198 ASTSGPSTSGC

-1239 VGTLYLSSTSDNGS
+1239 VGTFYLSSTSDNGS

-1260 AVNLSVGTSAMMS
+1260 AVNLSVGTSAMIS
-1273 SSAKALLSCQ
+1273 SSSRALLTCQ
-1283 TTPIA
+1283 TTPIV

-1311 AKKGGEMVVRVTTKD
+1311 AKKGEGMVVRVTTKD
-1326 AQGNPVASSAFTLKR
+1326 AQGNPVASSAFTLSRSSSISR
-1341 ANSVSRANAS
+1341 ANSA

-1373 TTSALIYRVTGTDGS
+1373 TTSALVYGVTGADGS

-1408 LETSSSIKSTLPVVF
+1408 LETSSSVKSTLPVVF

-1446 SDGGIYKRPLLL
+1446 SDGSVYKRPLLL
-1458 KELANTSGRQISSEN
+1458 VELANTSGRQISSEN
-1473 GEDWARFSWNQSI
+1473 GESWVRFTWSQST

-1501 AGLQALYDA
+1501 AGLQALYGA

-1523 IKVTYLSNTPGDTQT
+1523 VKAAYLTNTPSDTQT
-1538 GSRYYNVMQLSSGT
+1538 GSRYYNVVQLDSG
-1552 VSQITT
+1552 VASQITT
-1558 GTFVLQTCRT
+1558 NTGVLQTCRT
-1568 TPLTAASQIM
+1568 TPLTAASQIT
-1578 LEAADPA
+1578 LEASDPA

-1595 AVKVKKGDEAVIR
+1595 AVKVQKGDSVPIR
-1608 ISTKDAQGNLV
+1608 ISTKDAQGNFV
-1619 GNTPFVLKHG
+1619 GNTPFALKHA
-1629 NPVNRQNAAIS
+1629 NSINRQNVSS

-1649 AGATVDTSASTTLY
+1649 AGTTVDTSATTTLY

-1680 SSGLRTDFYALL
+1680 STGLRTDFYALL

-1697 SSNTLPV
+1697 SSDTLPV

-1715 LAAYWGHMA
+1715 LAANWGHMA
-1724 ETFTTSQGIVFKRP
+1724 ETFTSSEGVTFKRP
-1738 QLKSELS
+1738 FLKAELS
-1745 GGTAFVDNN
+1745 GGTAITVNN
-1754 ETWSRITTTERE
+1754 EVWSRLTATEKA
-1766 DGSKAGCGTRYQPT
+1766 DASKAGCDEAYQP
-1780 SSELTALYADYANGT
+1780 LVNDMQGLYADYPNGQ
-1795 IEADL
+1795 L
-1800 GIPIGPANWWA
+1800 GSVLGLPTSAGYWWA
-1811 FDMMAYSGKWYNQTI
+1811 YDMMMVSGNWSNQAF
-1826 SLSSGQS
+1826 SPVNGQLMQASSS
-1833 TRMGT
+1833 YTAVVM
-1838 TDTGLMLCLV
+1838 CLV
-1848 KPHSLP
+1848 KPH
-1854 TTIEITSSAQD
+1854 TEAATITLTSTAQD
-1865 TEKTASND
+1865 AAKSARNG
-1873 GRPSAVAKRGEA
+1873 GRPSAVAKKGET
-1885 IPATITVRDGADNP
+1885 IPLTVTVRDSTGNP
-1899 MPDVNVTLKRS
+1899 VPYAEFTLTREATLDRSKTAVN
-1910 TAWDRAKV
+1910 
-1918 VASESSN
+1918 SSA
-1925 NDDLTIEQLTPVPV
+1925 DDLSVTSLIPANTNGVLTT
-1939 HSLLTLNGS
+1939 SGAKLIG
-1948 STLVTTGAD
+1948 TTGSD
-1957 GKVTLEVSSESN
+1957 GTATFEVSQN
-1969 SPGLATP
+1969 ATTGLATP
-1976 ITVELARDT
+1976 LTVTLARDT
-1985 TINDT
+1985 TKAAT
-1990 LDVIFTVI
+1990 LDVIYTVI
-1998 TSPDSPKAKYWG
+1998 TSPDSPSAKFWG
-2010 HMPDT
+2010 HMPET

-2029 KAEATSGSSISSN
+2029 KAEATSGSSISTNGN
-2042 GEVWLYMSNSQN
+2042 GEVWSYMSNLQN

-2068 NELLDLYNDH
+2068 NELLDLYSDH
-2078 TNGAIMTDL
+2078 PNGAIMTDL
-2087 GLPMNAGNWWA
+2087 GLPMNAANWWA
-2098 YDMVTPSGLSWYYQ
+2098 YDMAMLSGTSWTYQ
-2112 TISLRDGTIA
+2112 TISLRDGSIA
-2122 QKGST
+2122 QNAT
-2127 SALMLCLTQPHPAG
+2127 TNALMLCLTQPHPAG
-2141 ASVTLTSFAL
+2141 VSVMLTSSAL
-2151 DDARTVSNGGRPSAS
+2151 DDARTASNGGRPSAS
-2166 VKKGNPLPIVVTV
+2166 AKKGNAIPIVVTV
-2179 KDRDGNPLAGEAVT
+2179 KDRDGKPLAGEAIT
-2193 LRRDNAMSRSGAVV
+2193 LRRDSALNRSGTMVGTPANEMV
-2207 NTIASGML
+2207 
-2215 LTELA
+2215 LTELT
-2220 PVSATFTLDSH
+2220 PVSATFPLVSN
-2231 GTQWLGFTGSD
+2231 GKQWLGFTGSD

-2253 TVGLATPFNAIL
+2253 TVGLAIPFTAIL
-2265 ARDTTVT
+2265 ARDITVT

-2284 PDSAMATYW
+2284 PDSAMAAYW

-2335 FNATQRADSN
+2335 FKATQREDSSL
-2345 FSPCEAARR
+2345 SPCEAARR
-2354 PLSDDLESLYTRYPG
+2354 PLSDDLESLYARYPG

-2378 STKYTWWALD
+2378 STRYTWWALD
-2388 NWQGNAQVVNLSNGS
+2388 NWQGNAQVVSLSDGL
-2403 KWSTVNTAYQGCLVH
+2403 KWSTVNTAYQGCLVN

-2427 LTSTALDSSTQAAKA
+2427 LTSTALDSSTQAAKV
-2442 EKGEGVPLTVTVK
+2442 EKGDAAPIVVTVK
-2455 DSAGKPVSNVAFTLK
+2455 DSAGKPVPNISFTLK
-2470 RGDASPRNTG
+2470 RGDAAPRNSG
-2480 ATLSGNVAAMDDL
+2480 ATLYGDVDAMDDL
-2493 MVQPSSGSIVTL
+2493 TVQPSSGAAVTL
-2505 TDSGSSI
+2505 TDSGNTMN
-2512 SGVTGADGTA
+2512 GVTGADGTA
-2522 SFTLKQDNTPGYK
+2522 SLTVRQDNTPGYK
-2535 TPMTVMLTD
+2535 TPLTVTLTD
-2544 SPTLT
+2544 NATIT
-2549 ATLDVIFTVV
+2549 ATLDTIFTVP
-2559 TSPNVTTAHFWGH
+2559 TSPNVATAYFWGH
-2572 MPDTTAVNGK
+2572 MADAATVSGK

-2587 QLESELPSAATAVA
+2587 LLKSELPSGATAA
-2601 TADVNNETWGLAHT
+2601 ASPDVNNETWALAHV
-2615 MDSYQWDIS
+2615 MDSSKWDVA
-2624 QQCGLL
+2624 QQCGSMNNVPSS
-2630 DFAPDYADLQALH
+2630 AELQTLH
-2643 VNFNA
+2643 SGFST
-2648 LGWPSLPDT
+2648 LGWPSSISF
-2657 PYLSKERDRSG
+2657 PYLSTDKAGSF
-2668 NYYCGIIEETG
+2668 YCGVEEG
-2679 AEDCSIQ
+2679 AGTLDCAIQ
-2686 ATSTPGFATCVR
+2686 PAKTPGFATCFQ

>member
-24 DFARAEVEWQTYPG
+24 DFARAGVEWQTYPG

-48 FADSA
+48 IADSA

-79 EFSVDDT
+79 EFSVDDD
-86 AARLIVTNP
+86 AANLIVANP
-95 QDIEGDQFTL
+95 QDSEGDQFST
-105 PPTLRWE
+105 PPALRWE

-129 DTPLNPQPT
+129 DTPLNPQPI

-156 PQIDVQQT
+156 PQIDAQQT
-164 VPLLYL
+164 IPLLYL

-180 TVALAD
+180 TVVLAD

-209 ETIAAAKTTVGG
+209 ETLGAAKTTVGG

-240 PFIIKRN
+240 PFIIKRK

-252 QGGVNN
+252 QGAVNN

-273 TEYHGTSDANGT
+273 TEYRGTSDANGM

-293 NGLGVKT
+293 NGPGVKT
-300 PLVASISGIAQT
+300 PLVVSISGIAQT

-374 WSGADSHCTVLPGMR
+374 WSGADSHCTVLQGMR

-442 TTFLVSCV
+442 TTLLVSCV

-470 TAQAMKAKVGEDAT
+470 TALAMKAKVDEDAT
-484 MRLTITDTKNNDQ
+484 MRLTITDNKNNDQ

-518 DPSWEAHP
+518 DTAWETHP
-526 VQITG
+526 VQIAG
-531 GSNLQQVDAHTYE
+531 GSNFRQVDAHTYE
-544 GITDVNGQA
+544 GMTDANGQA
-553 SLTLSQPDGAG
+553 SLTLSQPGGAG
-564 VKTHITVKMRSDF
+564 VKTHITARMRSDF
-577 TATDAKDV
+577 NATDAKDV

-604 RGIVESNNL
+604 RGIIESGSL

-626 LGSVRENN
+626 LGTVRENN

-645 MQAECGVGHTPRQSS
+645 MQAECGVGHIPRQSS

-667 HPGNAI
+667 YPGNAI
-673 GTEYGWPTAQQ
+673 GTEYGWPTALQS
-684 NYLSAVEQAT
+684 YLSAAEQDT
-694 HSSVNLGNGSIDSY
+694 HSSVNLGNGSVDSY

-730 TDRDVTVG
+730 TDHDVTVG
-738 SKAQAKVGDTIMMTV
+738 SKAQAKVGDTIVMTV
-753 RTINALNNTP
+753 RTVNGLNNTP

-786 DDPSSGAITMN
+786 DDPTCGAITMN

-814 DAQGVATVEIEQPQ
+814 DAQGVATVEIKQPQ

-862 ITGAQMWGHMDETI
+862 VSGAQMWGHMDETI
-876 TADSLTFTRPKLATE
+876 TVDSSTFTRPKLAAE
-891 ISSPDGTLTENNE
+891 IASPDGTLTENNE

-918 KGGCGINMLPR
+918 KGGCGTNMLPR

-958 WSNSPADMTPHYY
+958 WSSSPADVTPHYY
-971 TVALNDGTQAIGGDT
+971 TIALNDGAQAVGGNI

-1002 IKLDVVDNAQWNTT
+1002 ITLEVIDKAQWNAG

-1027 LQIKVTVK
+1027 LQVKVTVK
-1035 DAQGNPLADMP
+1035 DAQGNALADMP
-1046 FTLKRGDGYTRSGE
+1046 FTLSRGDGYTRSGE
-1060 KHVAGSGDALVA
+1060 KHIAGSGDALVA
-1072 PVVVDGG
+1072 PVVVNGG
-1079 AADETTLNDTAA
+1079 LADETTLNDTAT

-1100 GSKTLTITRP
+1100 GSKILNITRP
-1110 DTHGTKTT
+1110 DTHGTKTA
-1118 LTAALYSDATKKD
+1118 LTATLYSDATKKD

-1139 VTSPDSGKAKMW
+1139 VTSPDSSQAKMW
-1151 GHMPETVTAADG
+1151 GHMPETVTAEDG
-1163 TVFKRPLLLNELASL
+1163 TVFKRPRLLKELS
-1178 SGRTAVAE
+1178 SQTGRTSTLE
-1186 DNESWALFTQSQ
+1186 DNENWALF
-1198 ANTSGASTSGC
+1198 NINYASYSTTYSGC
-1209 GANFVPT
+1209 GTNYIPT
-1216 QAGLVSLFNNNPGNA
+1216 QAGLTSLFANNAGNT

-1239 VGTLYLSSTSDNGS
+1239 VATRYLSNTSDNGS

-1260 AVNLSVGTSAMMS
+1260 AVDLSNGTSAAVS
-1273 SSAKALLSCQ
+1273 STALQLLTCQ
-1283 TTPIA
+1283 TTPVTT
-1288 AVSQILLEAAD
+1288 VSQILLEAAD
-1299 PATLDTAYNVVK
+1299 PATLDTTYNVVK
-1311 AKKGGEMVVRVTTKD
+1311 AKKGEESVVRVTTKD
-1326 AQGNPVASSAFTLKR
+1326 AQGNLVGNTAFILTR

-1351 ATSAQGALVVTDA
+1351 ATMSVGSLTVTDA
-1364 WGNTQNNFA
+1364 WGNTRNNFQS
-1373 TTSALIYRVTGTDGS
+1373 TSETIYGVTGADGS
-1388 TTFTLKQD
+1388 TTLTLKQD
-1396 STTGLKTDLTAT
+1396 NSTGLRTDLTAK
-1408 LETSSSIKSTLPVVF
+1408 LDTSSSVKATLPVVF
-1423 TVLTSPDSPKAN
+1423 TVVTSPDSPKAN
-1435 FWGHMAETVTA
+1435 FWGHMAETVAA
-1446 SDGGIYKRPLLL
+1446 SDGSVYKRPLLL
-1458 KELANTSGRQISSEN
+1458 AELANTGGRQISSEN
-1473 GEDWARFSWNQSI
+1473 GESWVRFTWNQST

-1523 IKVTYLSNTPGDTQT
+1523 VKATYLTNTPSDTQT
-1538 GSRYYNVMQLSSGT
+1538 GSRYYNVVQLDSGAA
-1552 VSQITT
+1552 SQITT
-1558 GTFVLQTCRT
+1558 NTGVLQTCRT
-1568 TPLTAASQIM
+1568 TPLTAASQIT
-1578 LEAADPA
+1578 LEASDPA

-1595 AVKVKKGDEAVIR
+1595 AVKVQKGDSVPIR
-1608 ISTKDAQGNLV
+1608 ISTKDAQGNFV
-1619 GNTPFVLKHG
+1619 GNTPFALKHA
-1629 NPVNRQNAAIS
+1629 NSINRQNVSS

-1649 AGATVDTSASTTLY
+1649 AGTTVDTSAATTLY

-1680 SSGLRTDFYALL
+1680 STGLRTDFYALL

-1697 SSNTLPV
+1697 SSDTLPV

-1715 LAAYWGHMA
+1715 LAANWGHMA
-1724 ETFTTSQGIVFKRP
+1724 ETFTSSEGVTFKRP
-1738 QLKSELS
+1738 FLKAELS
-1745 GGTAFVDNN
+1745 GGTAITVNN
-1754 ETWSRITTTERE
+1754 EVWSRLTATEKA
-1766 DGSKAGCGTRYQPT
+1766 DASKAGCDVAYQP
-1780 SSELTALYADYANGT
+1780 LVNDMQGLYADYPNGQ
-1795 IEADL
+1795 L
-1800 GIPIGPANWWA
+1800 GSVLGLPTSAGYWWA
-1811 FDMMAYSGKWYNQTI
+1811 YDMMMVSGNWSNQAF
-1826 SLSSGQS
+1826 SPVNGQLMQASSS
-1833 TRMGT
+1833 YTAVVM
-1838 TDTGLMLCLV
+1838 CLV
-1848 KPHSLP
+1848 KPH
-1854 TTIEITSSAQD
+1854 TEAATITLTSTAQD
-1865 TEKTASND
+1865 AAKSASNG
-1873 GRPSAVAKRGEA
+1873 GRPSAVAKKGET
-1885 IPATITVRDGADNP
+1885 IPLTVTVRDSAGNP
-1899 MPDVNVTLKRS
+1899 VPYAEFTLTRETTLDRSKATVN
-1910 TAWDRAKV
+1910 
-1918 VASESSN
+1918 SSA
-1925 NDDLTIEQLTPVPV
+1925 DDLSVTALVPTNTNGVLTT
-1939 HSLLTLNGS
+1939 SGAKLIG
-1948 STLVTTGAD
+1948 TTDSD
-1957 GKVTLEVSSESN
+1957 GKATFEVSQN
-1969 SPGLATP
+1969 ATTGLATP
-1976 ITVELARDT
+1976 LTVTLVRDT
-1985 TINDT
+1985 TKAAT
-1990 LDVIFTVI
+1990 LNVIYTVI
-1998 TSPDSPKAKYWG
+1998 TSPDSPSAKFWG

-2015 FTSSAGVTFKRPLL
+2015 FTSSTGVTFKRPLL
-2029 KAEATSGSSISSN
+2029 KAETSSGSSISSN
-2042 GEVWLYMSNSQN
+2042 GEVWSYMSNAQN
-2054 LTSTDCPLEYQPRS
+2054 LTSTDCPLENQPRS
-2068 NELLDLYNDH
+2068 NELLDLYSDH
-2078 TNGAIMTDL
+2078 PNGTLMTDL
-2087 GLPMNAGNWWA
+2087 GLPVYAGNWWA
-2098 YDMVTPSGLSWYYQ
+2098 YDMVMLSGTSWTYQ
-2112 TISLRDGTIA
+2112 LISLKDGSIA
-2122 QKGST
+2122 QKAST
-2127 SALMLCLTQPHPAG
+2127 SALMLCLAQPHPAG
-2141 ASVTLTSFAL
+2141 VSVMLTSSAL
-2151 DDARTVSNGGRPSAS
+2151 DDARTVSNGGHPSAS
-2166 VKKGNPLPIVVTV
+2166 AKKGNSIPIVVTV

-2193 LRRDNAMSRSGAVV
+2193 LKRDSALNRSG
-2207 NTIASGML
+2207 TIVGTPANEIK
-2215 LTELA
+2215 LTELT
-2220 PVSATFTLDSH
+2220 PVSATFPLVSN

-2253 TVGLATPFNAIL
+2253 TVGLAIPFNAIL
-2265 ARDTTVT
+2265 ARDTARVST
-2272 SVLDTIFTVVTS
+2272 LDLIFTVITS
-2284 PDSAMATYW
+2284 PDAALATYW

-2302 ENGVV
+2302 ENGAV
-2307 FERPKLLKELPSS
+2307 FERPKLWKELPSN
-2320 TGISQVTDNNEVWPL
+2320 TGISQVTNSNEVWPV

-2345 FSPCEAARR
+2345 LSPCEAARR
-2354 PLSDDLESLYTRYPG
+2354 PLSDDLEALYTRYPG
-2369 NTLTTQIGW
+2369 NTITAQIGW
-2378 STKYTWWALD
+2378 PTQYAWWAVD
-2388 NWQGNAQVVNLSNGS
+2388 NWEGGSNPQAVSLVNGS
-2403 KWSTVNTAYQGCLVH
+2403 RGQYNPAHQACLVN
-2418 PRATVSSVT
+2418 PRASVSSVT
-2427 LTSTALDSSTQAAKA
+2427 LTSTALD
-2442 EKGEGVPLTVTVK
+2442 
-2455 DSAGKPVSNVAFTLK
+2455 K
-2470 RGDASPRNTG
+2470 RGDAVWRCG
-2480 ATLSGNVAAMDDL
+2480 CDGRFDCATFIRC
-2493 MVQPSSGSIVTL
+2493 GS
-2505 TDSGSSI
+2505 
-2512 SGVTGADGTA
+2512 
-2522 SFTLKQDNTPGYK
+2522 
-2535 TPMTVMLTD
+2535 
-2544 SPTLT
+2544 
-2549 ATLDVIFTVV
+2549 
-2559 TSPNVTTAHFWGH
+2559 
-2572 MPDTTAVNGK
+2572 
-2582 TLHRP
+2582 
-2587 QLESELPSAATAVA
+2587 
-2601 TADVNNETWGLAHT
+2601 
-2615 MDSYQWDIS
+2615 
-2624 QQCGLL
+2624 
-2630 DFAPDYADLQALH
+2630 H
-2643 VNFNA
+2643 V
-2648 LGWPSLPDT
+2648 G
-2657 PYLSKERDRSG
+2657 
-2668 NYYCGIIEETG
+2668 
-2679 AEDCSIQ
+2679 
-2686 ATSTPGFATCVR
+2686 

>member
-9 KIIVLLG
+9 KIIAVLGL
-16 MLAAFMLS
+16 LAVIMLS
-24 DFARAEVEWQTYPG
+24 GFARADATWQTWPS
-38 STGEFNGTVP
+38 STAEFNGTP
-48 FADSA
+48 PTADSA

-64 DPAASHDVAFSAKPN
+64 DPVEPHSVAFSAKPN
-79 EFSVDDT
+79 EFSVDDD
-86 AARLIVTNP
+86 AARLIVTNS
-95 QDIEGDQFTL
+95 QDTEGDLFAT
-105 PPTLRWE
+105 PPALRWE

-129 DTPLNPQPT
+129 DTPLNPQPI

-156 PQIDVQQT
+156 PQIDAQQT
-164 VPLLYL
+164 IPLLYL

-209 ETIAAAKTTVGG
+209 ETLGAAKTTVGD
-221 TITLT
+221 TLTLT

-240 PFIIKRN
+240 PFIIKRQ
-247 DAQNR
+247 DAKNR
-252 QGGVNN
+252 QGAVNN

-273 TEYHGTSDANGT
+273 TEYRGTSDANGT

-293 NGLGVKT
+293 NGPGVKT
-300 PLVASISGIAQT
+300 PLVVSISGIAQT

-497 PLAYYYF
+497 PLSYYYF

-518 DPSWEAHP
+518 DSAWEAHP

-531 GSNLQQVDAHTYE
+531 GTNLQQVDAHTYE

-553 SLTLSQPDGAG
+553 SLILSQPGGAG
-564 VKTHITVKMRSDF
+564 VKTHITARMRSDF
-577 TATDAKDV
+577 NATDAKDV

-634 EDWALYDQNTS
+634 EDWALYDQDTS
-645 MQAECGVGHTPRQSS
+645 MQAECGVGHTPRQSG

-684 NYLSAVEQAT
+684 SYLSAVEQET
-694 HSSVNLGNGSIDSY
+694 HSSVNLGNGSVDSY

-730 TDRDVTVG
+730 TDHDVTVG
-738 SKAQAKVGDTIMMTV
+738 SKAQAKVGDTIVMTV
-753 RTINALNNTP
+753 RTVNGLNNTP

-786 DDPSSGAITMN
+786 DDPTSGAITMN

-814 DAQGVATVEIEQPQ
+814 DAQGVATVEIKQPQ

-862 ITGAQMWGHMDETI
+862 
-876 TADSLTFTRPKLATE
+876 
-891 ISSPDGTLTENNE
+891 GTLTENNE

-918 KGGCGINMLPR
+918 KGGCGTNMLPR
-929 RSQLSALYNAN
+929 RSQLSALYSAN

-958 WSNSPADMTPHYY
+958 WSSSPADKTPHFF
-971 TVALNDGTQAIGGDT
+971 TIALNDGAQAIGGDT

-1002 IKLDVVDNAQWNTT
+1002 ITLEVVDSAQWNTG

-1027 LQIKVTVK
+1027 LQVKVTVK

-1046 FTLKRGDGYTRSGE
+1046 FTLNRGDGYTRSGE

-1072 PVVVDGG
+1072 PVVVNGG
-1079 AADETTLNDTAA
+1079 MADETTLNDTAT

-1100 GSKTLTITRP
+1100 GSKILNITRP
-1110 DTHGTKTT
+1110 DTHGTKTA
-1118 LTAALYSDATKKD
+1118 LTATLYSDATKK
-1131 SLDTIFTV
+1131 SSIDTIFTV
-1139 VTSPDSGKAKMW
+1139 VTSPDSSQAKMW

-1163 TVFKRPLLLNELASL
+1163 TVFKRPRLLNELSSL

-1198 ANTSGASTSGC
+1198 ASTSGPSTSGC

-1239 VGTLYLSSTSDNGS
+1239 VGTFYLSSTSDNGS

-1260 AVNLSVGTSAMMS
+1260 AVNLSVGTSAMIS
-1273 SSAKALLSCQ
+1273 SSSRALLTCQ
-1283 TTPIA
+1283 TTPIV

-1311 AKKGGEMVVRVTTKD
+1311 AKKGEGMVVRVTTKD
-1326 AQGNPVASSAFTLKR
+1326 AQGNPVASSAFTLSRSSSISR
-1341 ANSVSRANAS
+1341 ANSA

-1373 TTSALIYRVTGTDGS
+1373 TTSALVYGVTGADGS

-1408 LETSSSIKSTLPVVF
+1408 LETSSSVKSTLPVVF

-1446 SDGGIYKRPLLL
+1446 SDGSVYKRPLLL
-1458 KELANTSGRQISSEN
+1458 VELANTSGRQISSEN
-1473 GEDWARFSWNQSI
+1473 GESWVRFTWSQST

-1501 AGLQALYDA
+1501 AGLQALYGA

-1523 IKVTYLSNTPGDTQT
+1523 VKAAYLTNTPSDTQT
-1538 GSRYYNVMQLSSGT
+1538 GSRYYNVVQLDSG
-1552 VSQITT
+1552 VASQITT
-1558 GTFVLQTCRT
+1558 NTGVLQTCRT
-1568 TPLTAASQIM
+1568 TPLTAASQIT
-1578 LEAADPA
+1578 LEASDPA

-1595 AVKVKKGDEAVIR
+1595 AVKVQKGDSVPIR
-1608 ISTKDAQGNLV
+1608 ISTKDAQGNFV
-1619 GNTPFVLKHG
+1619 GNTPFALKHA
-1629 NPVNRQNAAIS
+1629 NSINRQNVSS
-1640 SQKVSVTTA
+1640 SQKASVTTA
-1649 AGATVDTSASTTLY
+1649 AGTTVDTSATTTLY

-1680 SSGLRTDFYALL
+1680 STGLRTDFYALL

-1697 SSNTLPV
+1697 SSDTLPV

-1715 LAAYWGHMA
+1715 LAANWGHMA
-1724 ETFTTSQGIVFKRP
+1724 ETFTSSEGVTFKRP
-1738 QLKSELS
+1738 FLKAELS
-1745 GGTAFVDNN
+1745 GGTAITVNN
-1754 ETWSRITTTERE
+1754 EVWSRLTATEKA
-1766 DGSKAGCGTRYQPT
+1766 DASKAGCDEAYQP
-1780 SSELTALYADYANGT
+1780 LVNDMQGLYADYPNGQ
-1795 IEADL
+1795 L
-1800 GIPIGPANWWA
+1800 GSVLGLPTSAGYWWA
-1811 FDMMAYSGKWYNQTI
+1811 YDMMMVSGNWSNQAF
-1826 SLSSGQS
+1826 SPVNGQLMQASSS
-1833 TRMGT
+1833 YTAVVM
-1838 TDTGLMLCLV
+1838 CLV
-1848 KPHSLP
+1848 KPH
-1854 TTIEITSSAQD
+1854 TEAATITLTSTAQD
-1865 TEKTASND
+1865 AAKSARNG
-1873 GRPSAVAKRGEA
+1873 GRPSAVAKKGET
-1885 IPATITVRDGADNP
+1885 IPLTVTVRDSTGNP
-1899 MPDVNVTLKRS
+1899 VPYAEFTLTREATLDRSKTAVN
-1910 TAWDRAKV
+1910 
-1918 VASESSN
+1918 SSA
-1925 NDDLTIEQLTPVPV
+1925 DDLSVTSLIPANTNGVLTT
-1939 HSLLTLNGS
+1939 SGAKLIG
-1948 STLVTTGAD
+1948 TTGSD
-1957 GKVTLEVSSESN
+1957 GTATFEVSQN
-1969 SPGLATP
+1969 ATTGLATP
-1976 ITVELARDT
+1976 LTVTLARDT
-1985 TINDT
+1985 TKAAT
-1990 LDVIFTVI
+1990 LDVIYTVI
-1998 TSPDSPKAKYWG
+1998 TSPDSPSAKFWG
-2010 HMPDT
+2010 HMPET

-2029 KAEATSGSSISSN
+2029 KAEATSGSSISTNGN
-2042 GEVWLYMSNSQN
+2042 GEVWSYMSNLQN

-2068 NELLDLYNDH
+2068 NELLDLYSDH
-2078 TNGAIMTDL
+2078 PNGAIMTDL
-2087 GLPMNAGNWWA
+2087 GLPMNAANWWA
-2098 YDMVTPSGLSWYYQ
+2098 YDMAMLSGTSWTYQ
-2112 TISLRDGTIA
+2112 TISLRDGSIA
-2122 QKGST
+2122 QNAT
-2127 SALMLCLTQPHPAG
+2127 TNALMLCLTQPHPAG
-2141 ASVTLTSFAL
+2141 VSVMLTSSAL
-2151 DDARTVSNGGRPSAS
+2151 DDARTASNGGRPSAS
-2166 VKKGNPLPIVVTV
+2166 AKKGNAIPIVVTV
-2179 KDRDGNPLAGEAVT
+2179 KDRDGKPLAGEAIT
-2193 LRRDNAMSRSGAVV
+2193 LRRDSALNRSGTMVGTPANEMV
-2207 NTIASGML
+2207 
-2215 LTELA
+2215 LTELT
-2220 PVSATFTLDSH
+2220 PVSATFPLVSN
-2231 GTQWLGFTGSD
+2231 GKQWLGFTGSD

-2253 TVGLATPFNAIL
+2253 TVGLAIPFTAIL
-2265 ARDTTVT
+2265 ARDITVT

-2284 PDSAMATYW
+2284 PDSAMAAYW

-2335 FNATQRADSN
+2335 FKATQREDSSL
-2345 FSPCEAARR
+2345 SPCEAARR
-2354 PLSDDLESLYTRYPG
+2354 PLSDDLESLYARYPG

-2378 STKYTWWALD
+2378 STRYTWWALD
-2388 NWQGNAQVVNLSNGS
+2388 NWQGNAQVVSLSDGL
-2403 KWSTVNTAYQGCLVH
+2403 KWSTVNTAYQGCLVN

-2427 LTSTALDSSTQAAKA
+2427 LTSTALDSSTQAAKV
-2442 EKGEGVPLTVTVK
+2442 EKGDAAPIVVTVK
-2455 DSAGKPVSNVAFTLK
+2455 DSAGKPVPNISFTLK
-2470 RGDASPRNTG
+2470 RGDAAPRNSG
-2480 ATLSGNVAAMDDL
+2480 ATLYGDVDAMDDL
-2493 MVQPSSGSIVTL
+2493 TVQPSSGAAVTL
-2505 TDSGSSI
+2505 TDSGNTMN
-2512 SGVTGADGTA
+2512 GVTGADGTA
-2522 SFTLKQDNTPGYK
+2522 SLTVRQDNTPGYK
-2535 TPMTVMLTD
+2535 TPLAVTLTD
-2544 SPTLT
+2544 NATIT
-2549 ATLDVIFTVV
+2549 ATLDTIFTVP
-2559 TSPNVTTAHFWGH
+2559 TSPNVATAYFWGH
-2572 MPDTTAVNGK
+2572 MADAATVSGK

-2587 QLESELPSAATAVA
+2587 LLKSELPSGATAA
-2601 TADVNNETWGLAHT
+2601 ASPDVNNETWALAHV
-2615 MDSYQWDIS
+2615 MDSSKWDVA
-2624 QQCGLL
+2624 QQCGSMNNVPSS
-2630 DFAPDYADLQALH
+2630 AELQTLH
-2643 VNFNA
+2643 SGFST
-2648 LGWPSLPDT
+2648 LGWPSSISF
-2657 PYLSKERDRSG
+2657 PYLSTDKAGSF
-2668 NYYCGIIEETG
+2668 YCGVEEG
-2679 AEDCSIQ
+2679 AGTLDCAIQ
-2686 ATSTPGFATCVR
+2686 PAKTPGFATYFQ

>member
-9 KIIVLLG
+9 KIIAVLGL
-16 MLAAFMLS
+16 LAVIMLS
-24 DFARAEVEWQTYPG
+24 GFARADATWQTWPS
-38 STGEFNGTVP
+38 STAEFNGTP
-48 FADSA
+48 PTADSA

-64 DPAASHDVAFSAKPN
+64 DPVEPHSVAFSAKPN
-79 EFSVDDT
+79 EFSVDDD
-86 AARLIVTNP
+86 AARLIVTNS
-95 QDIEGDQFTL
+95 QDTEGDLFAT
-105 PPTLRWE
+105 PPALRWE

-129 DTPLNPQPT
+129 DTPLNPQPI

-156 PQIDVQQT
+156 PQIDAQQT
-164 VPLLYL
+164 IPLLYL

-209 ETIAAAKTTVGG
+209 ETLGAAKTTVGD
-221 TITLT
+221 TLTLT

-240 PFIIKRN
+240 PFIIKRQ
-247 DAQNR
+247 DAKNR
-252 QGGVNN
+252 QGAVNN

-273 TEYHGTSDANGT
+273 TEYRGTSDANGT

-293 NGLGVKT
+293 NGPGVKT
-300 PLVASISGIAQT
+300 PLVVSISGIAQT

-497 PLAYYYF
+497 PLSYYYF

-518 DPSWEAHP
+518 DSAWEAHP

-531 GSNLQQVDAHTYE
+531 GTNLQQVDAHTYE

-553 SLTLSQPDGAG
+553 SLILSQPGGAG
-564 VKTHITVKMRSDF
+564 VKTHITARMRSDF
-577 TATDAKDV
+577 NATDAKDV

-634 EDWALYDQNTS
+634 EDWALYDQDTS
-645 MQAECGVGHTPRQSS
+645 MQAECGVGHTPRQSG

-684 NYLSAVEQAT
+684 SYLSAVEQET
-694 HSSVNLGNGSIDSY
+694 HSSVNLGNGSVDSY

-730 TDRDVTVG
+730 TDHDVTVG
-738 SKAQAKVGDTIMMTV
+738 SKAQAKVGDTIVMTV
-753 RTINALNNTP
+753 RTVNGLNNTP

-786 DDPSSGAITMN
+786 DDPTSGAITMN

-814 DAQGVATVEIEQPQ
+814 DAQGVATVEIKQPQ

-862 ITGAQMWGHMDETI
+862 VSGAQMWGHMDETI
-876 TADSLTFTRPKLATE
+876 TVDSSTFSRPKLAAE
-891 ISSPDGTLTENNE
+891 VASPDGTLTENNE

-918 KGGCGINMLPR
+918 KGGCGTNMLPR
-929 RSQLSALYNAN
+929 RSQLSALYSAN

-958 WSNSPADMTPHYY
+958 WSSSPADKTPHFF
-971 TVALNDGTQAIGGDT
+971 TIALNDGAQAIGGDT

-1002 IKLDVVDNAQWNTT
+1002 ITLEVVDSAQWNTG

-1027 LQIKVTVK
+1027 LQVKVTVK

-1046 FTLKRGDGYTRSGE
+1046 FTLNRGDGYTRSGE

-1072 PVVVDGG
+1072 PVVVNGG
-1079 AADETTLNDTAA
+1079 MADETTLNDTAT

-1100 GSKTLTITRP
+1100 GSKILNITRP
-1110 DTHGTKTT
+1110 DTHGTKTA
-1118 LTAALYSDATKKD
+1118 LTATLYSDATKK
-1131 SLDTIFTV
+1131 SSIDTIFTV
-1139 VTSPDSGKAKMW
+1139 VTSPDSSQAKMW

-1163 TVFKRPLLLNELASL
+1163 TVFKRPRLLNELSSL

-1198 ANTSGASTSGC
+1198 ASTSGPSTSGC

-1239 VGTLYLSSTSDNGS
+1239 VGTFYLSSTSDNGS

-1260 AVNLSVGTSAMMS
+1260 AVNLSVGTSAMIS
-1273 SSAKALLSCQ
+1273 SSSRALLTCQ
-1283 TTPIA
+1283 TTPIV

-1311 AKKGGEMVVRVTTKD
+1311 AKKGEGMVVRVTTKD
-1326 AQGNPVASSAFTLKR
+1326 AQGNPVASSAFTLSRSSSISR
-1341 ANSVSRANAS
+1341 ANSA

-1373 TTSALIYRVTGTDGS
+1373 TTSALVYGVTGADGS

-1408 LETSSSIKSTLPVVF
+1408 LETSSSVKSTLPVVF

-1446 SDGGIYKRPLLL
+1446 SDGSVYKRPLLL
-1458 KELANTSGRQISSEN
+1458 VELANTSGRQISSEN
-1473 GEDWARFSWNQSI
+1473 GESWVRFTWSQST

-1501 AGLQALYDA
+1501 AGLQALYGA

-1523 IKVTYLSNTPGDTQT
+1523 VKAAYLTNTPSDTQT
-1538 GSRYYNVMQLSSGT
+1538 GSRYYNVVQLDSG
-1552 VSQITT
+1552 VASQITT
-1558 GTFVLQTCRT
+1558 NTGVLQTCRT
-1568 TPLTAASQIM
+1568 TPLTAASQIT
-1578 LEAADPA
+1578 LEASDPA

-1595 AVKVKKGDEAVIR
+1595 AVKVQKGDSVPIR
-1608 ISTKDAQGNLV
+1608 ISTKDAQGNFV
-1619 GNTPFVLKHG
+1619 GNTPFALKHA
-1629 NPVNRQNAAIS
+1629 NSINRQNVSS
-1640 SQKVSVTTA
+1640 SQKASVTTA
-1649 AGATVDTSASTTLY
+1649 AGTTVDTSATTTLY

-1680 SSGLRTDFYALL
+1680 STGLRTDFYALL

-1697 SSNTLPV
+1697 SSDTLPV

-1715 LAAYWGHMA
+1715 LAANWGHMA
-1724 ETFTTSQGIVFKRP
+1724 ETFTSSEGVTFKRP
-1738 QLKSELS
+1738 FLKAELS
-1745 GGTAFVDNN
+1745 GGTAITVNN
-1754 ETWSRITTTERE
+1754 EVWSRLTATEKA
-1766 DGSKAGCGTRYQPT
+1766 DASKAGCDEAYQP
-1780 SSELTALYADYANGT
+1780 LVNDMQGLYADYPNGQ
-1795 IEADL
+1795 L
-1800 GIPIGPANWWA
+1800 GSVLGLPTSAGYWWA
-1811 FDMMAYSGKWYNQTI
+1811 YDMMMVSGNWSNQAF
-1826 SLSSGQS
+1826 SPVNGQLMQASSS
-1833 TRMGT
+1833 YTAVVM
-1838 TDTGLMLCLV
+1838 CLV
-1848 KPHSLP
+1848 KPH
-1854 TTIEITSSAQD
+1854 TEAATITLTSTAQD
-1865 TEKTASND
+1865 AAKSARNG
-1873 GRPSAVAKRGEA
+1873 GRPSAVAKKGET
-1885 IPATITVRDGADNP
+1885 IPLTVTVRDSTGNP
-1899 MPDVNVTLKRS
+1899 VPYAEFTLTREATLDRSKTAVN
-1910 TAWDRAKV
+1910 
-1918 VASESSN
+1918 SSA
-1925 NDDLTIEQLTPVPV
+1925 DDLSVTSLIPANTNGVLTT
-1939 HSLLTLNGS
+1939 SGAKLIG
-1948 STLVTTGAD
+1948 TTGSD
-1957 GKVTLEVSSESN
+1957 GTATFEVSQN
-1969 SPGLATP
+1969 ATTGLATP
-1976 ITVELARDT
+1976 LTVTLARDT
-1985 TINDT
+1985 TKAAT
-1990 LDVIFTVI
+1990 LDVIYTVI
-1998 TSPDSPKAKYWG
+1998 TSPDSPSAKFWG
-2010 HMPDT
+2010 HMPET

-2029 KAEATSGSSISSN
+2029 KAEATSGSSISTNGN
-2042 GEVWLYMSNSQN
+2042 GEVWSYMSNLQN

-2068 NELLDLYNDH
+2068 NELLDLYSDH
-2078 TNGAIMTDL
+2078 PNGAIMTDL
-2087 GLPMNAGNWWA
+2087 GLPMNAANWWA
-2098 YDMVTPSGLSWYYQ
+2098 YDMAMLSGTSWTYQ
-2112 TISLRDGTIA
+2112 TISLRDGSIA
-2122 QKGST
+2122 QNAT
-2127 SALMLCLTQPHPAG
+2127 TNALMLCLTQPHPAG
-2141 ASVTLTSFAL
+2141 VSVMLTSSAL
-2151 DDARTVSNGGRPSAS
+2151 DDARTASNGGRPSAS
-2166 VKKGNPLPIVVTV
+2166 AKKGNAIPIVVTV
-2179 KDRDGNPLAGEAVT
+2179 KDRDGKPLAGEAIT
-2193 LRRDNAMSRSGAVV
+2193 LRRDSALNRSGTMVGTPANEMV
-2207 NTIASGML
+2207 
-2215 LTELA
+2215 LTELT
-2220 PVSATFTLDSH
+2220 PVSATFPLVSN
-2231 GTQWLGFTGSD
+2231 GKQWLGFTGSD

-2253 TVGLATPFNAIL
+2253 TVGLAIPFTAIL
-2265 ARDTTVT
+2265 ARDITVT

-2284 PDSAMATYW
+2284 PDSAMAAYW

-2335 FNATQRADSN
+2335 FKATQREDSSL
-2345 FSPCEAARR
+2345 SPCEAARR
-2354 PLSDDLESLYTRYPG
+2354 PLSDDLESLYARYPG

-2378 STKYTWWALD
+2378 STRYTWWALD
-2388 NWQGNAQVVNLSNGS
+2388 NWQGNAQVVSLSDGL
-2403 KWSTVNTAYQGCLVH
+2403 KWSTVNTAYQGCLVN

-2427 LTSTALDSSTQAAKA
+2427 LTSTALDSSTQAAKV
-2442 EKGEGVPLTVTVK
+2442 EKGDAAPIVVTVK
-2455 DSAGKPVSNVAFTLK
+2455 DSAGKPVPNISFTLK
-2470 RGDASPRNTG
+2470 RGDAAPRNSG
-2480 ATLSGNVAAMDDL
+2480 ATLYGDVDAMDDL
-2493 MVQPSSGSIVTL
+2493 TVQPSSGAAVTL
-2505 TDSGSSI
+2505 TDSGNTMN
-2512 SGVTGADGTA
+2512 GVTGADGTA
-2522 SFTLKQDNTPGYK
+2522 SLTVRQDNTPGYK
-2535 TPMTVMLTD
+2535 TPLTVTLTD
-2544 SPTLT
+2544 NATIT
-2549 ATLDVIFTVV
+2549 ATLDTIFTVP
-2559 TSPNVTTAHFWGH
+2559 TSPNVATAYFWGH
-2572 MPDTTAVNGK
+2572 MADAATVSGK

-2587 QLESELPSAATAVA
+2587 LLKSELPSGATAA
-2601 TADVNNETWGLAHT
+2601 ASPDVNNETWALAHV
-2615 MDSYQWDIS
+2615 MDSSKWDVA
-2624 QQCGLL
+2624 QQCGSMNNVPSS
-2630 DFAPDYADLQALH
+2630 AELQTLH
-2643 VNFNA
+2643 SGFST
-2648 LGWPSLPDT
+2648 LGWPSSISF
-2657 PYLSKERDRSG
+2657 PYLSTDKAGSF
-2668 NYYCGIIEETG
+2668 YCGVEEG
-2679 AEDCSIQ
+2679 AGTLDCAIQ
-2686 ATSTPGFATCVR
+2686 PAKTPGFATYFQ

>member
-9 KIIVLLG
+9 KIIAVLGL
-16 MLAAFMLS
+16 LAVIMLS
-24 DFARAEVEWQTYPG
+24 GFARADATWQTWPS
-38 STGEFNGTVP
+38 STAEFNGTP
-48 FADSA
+48 PTADSA

-64 DPAASHDVAFSAKPN
+64 DPVEPHSVAFSAKPN
-79 EFSVDDT
+79 EFSVDDD
-86 AARLIVTNP
+86 AARLIVTNS
-95 QDIEGDQFTL
+95 QDTEGDLFAT
-105 PPTLRWE
+105 PPALRWE

-129 DTPLNPQPT
+129 DTPLNPQPI

-156 PQIDVQQT
+156 PQIDAQQT
-164 VPLLYL
+164 IPLLYL

-209 ETIAAAKTTVGG
+209 ETLGAAKTTVGD
-221 TITLT
+221 TLTLT

-240 PFIIKRN
+240 PFIIKRQ
-247 DAQNR
+247 DAKNR
-252 QGGVNN
+252 QGAVNN

-273 TEYHGTSDANGT
+273 TEYRGTSDANGT

-293 NGLGVKT
+293 NGPGVKT
-300 PLVASISGIAQT
+300 PLVVSISGIAQT

-497 PLAYYYF
+497 PLSYYYF

-518 DPSWEAHP
+518 DSAWEAHP

-531 GSNLQQVDAHTYE
+531 GTNLQQVDAHTYE

-553 SLTLSQPDGAG
+553 SLILSQPGGAG
-564 VKTHITVKMRSDF
+564 VKTHITARMRSDF
-577 TATDAKDV
+577 NATDAKDV

-634 EDWALYDQNTS
+634 EDWALYDQDTS
-645 MQAECGVGHTPRQSS
+645 MQAECGVGHTPRQSG

-684 NYLSAVEQAT
+684 SYLSAVEQET
-694 HSSVNLGNGSIDSY
+694 HSSVNLGNGSVDSY

-730 TDRDVTVG
+730 TDHDVTVG
-738 SKAQAKVGDTIMMTV
+738 SKAQAKVGDTIVMTV
-753 RTINALNNTP
+753 RTVNGLNNTP

-786 DDPSSGAITMN
+786 DDPTSGAITMN

-814 DAQGVATVEIEQPQ
+814 DAQGVATVEIKQPQ

-862 ITGAQMWGHMDETI
+862 VSGAQMWGHMDETI
-876 TADSLTFTRPKLATE
+876 TVDSSTFSRPKLAAE
-891 ISSPDGTLTENNE
+891 VASPDGTLTENNE

-918 KGGCGINMLPR
+918 KGGCGTNMLPR
-929 RSQLSALYNAN
+929 RSQLSALYSAN

-958 WSNSPADMTPHYY
+958 WSSSPADKTPHFF
-971 TVALNDGTQAIGGDT
+971 TIALNDGAQAIGGDT

-1002 IKLDVVDNAQWNTT
+1002 ITLEVVDSAQWNTG

-1027 LQIKVTVK
+1027 LQVKVTVK

-1046 FTLKRGDGYTRSGE
+1046 FTLNRGDGYTRSGE

-1072 PVVVDGG
+1072 PVVVNGG
-1079 AADETTLNDTAA
+1079 MADETTLNDTAT

-1100 GSKTLTITRP
+1100 GSKILNITRP
-1110 DTHGTKTT
+1110 DTHGTKTA
-1118 LTAALYSDATKKD
+1118 LTATLYSDATKK
-1131 SLDTIFTV
+1131 SSIDTIFTV
-1139 VTSPDSGKAKMW
+1139 VTSPDSSQAKMW

-1163 TVFKRPLLLNELASL
+1163 TVFKRPRLLNELSSL

-1198 ANTSGASTSGC
+1198 ASTSGPSTSGC

-1239 VGTLYLSSTSDNGS
+1239 VGTFYLSSTSDNGS

-1260 AVNLSVGTSAMMS
+1260 AVNLSVGTSAMIS
-1273 SSAKALLSCQ
+1273 SSSRALLTCQ
-1283 TTPIA
+1283 TTPIV

-1311 AKKGGEMVVRVTTKD
+1311 AKKGEGMVVRVTTKD
-1326 AQGNPVASSAFTLKR
+1326 AQGNPVASSAFTLSRSSSISR
-1341 ANSVSRANAS
+1341 ANSA

-1373 TTSALIYRVTGTDGS
+1373 TTSALVYGVTGADGS

-1408 LETSSSIKSTLPVVF
+1408 LETSSSVKSTLPVVF

-1446 SDGGIYKRPLLL
+1446 SDGSVYKRPLLL
-1458 KELANTSGRQISSEN
+1458 VELDNTSGRQISSEN
-1473 GEDWARFSWNQSI
+1473 GESWVRFTWSQST

-1501 AGLQALYDA
+1501 AGLQALYGA

-1523 IKVTYLSNTPGDTQT
+1523 VKAAYLTNTPSDTQT
-1538 GSRYYNVMQLSSGT
+1538 GSRYYNVVQLDSG
-1552 VSQITT
+1552 VASQITT
-1558 GTFVLQTCRT
+1558 NTGVLQTCRT
-1568 TPLTAASQIM
+1568 TPLTAASQIT
-1578 LEAADPA
+1578 LEASDPA

-1595 AVKVKKGDEAVIR
+1595 AVKVQKGDSVPIR
-1608 ISTKDAQGNLV
+1608 ISTKDAQGNFV
-1619 GNTPFVLKHG
+1619 GNTPFALKHA
-1629 NPVNRQNAAIS
+1629 NSINRQNVSS

-1649 AGATVDTSASTTLY
+1649 AGTTVDTSATTTLY

-1680 SSGLRTDFYALL
+1680 STGLRTDFYALL

-1697 SSNTLPV
+1697 SSDTLPV

-1715 LAAYWGHMA
+1715 LAANWGHMA
-1724 ETFTTSQGIVFKRP
+1724 ETFTSSEGVTFKRP
-1738 QLKSELS
+1738 FLKAELS
-1745 GGTAFVDNN
+1745 GGTAITVNN
-1754 ETWSRITTTERE
+1754 EVWSRLTATEKA
-1766 DGSKAGCGTRYQPT
+1766 DASKAGCDEAYQP
-1780 SSELTALYADYANGT
+1780 LVNDMQGLYADYPNGQ
-1795 IEADL
+1795 L
-1800 GIPIGPANWWA
+1800 GSVLGLPTSAGYWWA
-1811 FDMMAYSGKWYNQTI
+1811 YDMMMVSGNWSNQAF
-1826 SLSSGQS
+1826 SPVNGQLMQASSS
-1833 TRMGT
+1833 YTAVVM
-1838 TDTGLMLCLV
+1838 CLV
-1848 KPHSLP
+1848 KPH
-1854 TTIEITSSAQD
+1854 TEAATITLTSTAQD
-1865 TEKTASND
+1865 AAKSARNG
-1873 GRPSAVAKRGEA
+1873 GRPSAVAKKGET
-1885 IPATITVRDGADNP
+1885 IPLTVTVRDSTGNP
-1899 MPDVNVTLKRS
+1899 VPYAEFTLTREATLDRSKTAVN
-1910 TAWDRAKV
+1910 
-1918 VASESSN
+1918 SSA
-1925 NDDLTIEQLTPVPV
+1925 DDLSVTSLIPANTNGVLTT
-1939 HSLLTLNGS
+1939 SGAKLIG
-1948 STLVTTGAD
+1948 TTGSD
-1957 GKVTLEVSSESN
+1957 GTATFEVSQN
-1969 SPGLATP
+1969 ATTGLATP
-1976 ITVELARDT
+1976 LTVTLARDT
-1985 TINDT
+1985 TKAAT
-1990 LDVIFTVI
+1990 LDVIYTVI
-1998 TSPDSPKAKYWG
+1998 TSPDSPSAKFWG
-2010 HMPDT
+2010 HMPET

-2029 KAEATSGSSISSN
+2029 KAEATSGSSISTNGN
-2042 GEVWLYMSNSQN
+2042 GEVWSYMSNLQN

-2068 NELLDLYNDH
+2068 NELLDLYSDH
-2078 TNGAIMTDL
+2078 PNGAIMTDL
-2087 GLPMNAGNWWA
+2087 GLPMNAANWWA
-2098 YDMVTPSGLSWYYQ
+2098 YDMAMLSGTSWTYQ
-2112 TISLRDGTIA
+2112 TISLRDGSIA
-2122 QKGST
+2122 QNAT
-2127 SALMLCLTQPHPAG
+2127 TNALMLCLTQPHPAG
-2141 ASVTLTSFAL
+2141 VSVMLTSSAL
-2151 DDARTVSNGGRPSAS
+2151 DDARTASNGGRPSAS
-2166 VKKGNPLPIVVTV
+2166 AKKGNAIPIVVTV
-2179 KDRDGNPLAGEAVT
+2179 KDRDGKPLAGEAIT
-2193 LRRDNAMSRSGAVV
+2193 LRRDSALNRSGTMVGTPANEMV
-2207 NTIASGML
+2207 
-2215 LTELA
+2215 LTELT
-2220 PVSATFTLDSH
+2220 PVSATFPLVSN
-2231 GTQWLGFTGSD
+2231 GKQWLGFTGSD

-2253 TVGLATPFNAIL
+2253 TVGLAIPFTAIL
-2265 ARDTTVT
+2265 ARDITVT

-2284 PDSAMATYW
+2284 PDSAMAAYW

-2335 FNATQRADSN
+2335 FKATQREDSSL
-2345 FSPCEAARR
+2345 SPCEAARR
-2354 PLSDDLESLYTRYPG
+2354 PLSDDLESLYARYPG

-2378 STKYTWWALD
+2378 STRYTWWALD
-2388 NWQGNAQVVNLSNGS
+2388 NWQGNAQVVSLSDGL
-2403 KWSTVNTAYQGCLVH
+2403 KWSTVNTAYQGCLVN

-2427 LTSTALDSSTQAAKA
+2427 LTSTALDSSTQAAKV
-2442 EKGEGVPLTVTVK
+2442 EKGDAAPIVVTVK
-2455 DSAGKPVSNVAFTLK
+2455 DSAGKPVPNISFTLK
-2470 RGDASPRNTG
+2470 RGDAAPRNSG
-2480 ATLSGNVAAMDDL
+2480 ATLYGDVDAMDDL
-2493 MVQPSSGSIVTL
+2493 TVQPSSGAAVTL
-2505 TDSGSSI
+2505 TDSGNTMN
-2512 SGVTGADGTA
+2512 GVTGADGTA
-2522 SFTLKQDNTPGYK
+2522 SLTVRQDNTPGYK
-2535 TPMTVMLTD
+2535 TPLTVTLTD
-2544 SPTLT
+2544 NATIT
-2549 ATLDVIFTVV
+2549 ATLDTIFTVP
-2559 TSPNVTTAHFWGH
+2559 TSPNVATAYFWGH
-2572 MPDTTAVNGK
+2572 MADAATVSGK

-2587 QLESELPSAATAVA
+2587 LLKSELPSGATAA
-2601 TADVNNETWGLAHT
+2601 ASPDVNNETWALAHV
-2615 MDSYQWDIS
+2615 MDSSKWDVA
-2624 QQCGLL
+2624 QQCGSMNNVPSS
-2630 DFAPDYADLQALH
+2630 AELQTLH
-2643 VNFNA
+2643 SGFST
-2648 LGWPSLPDT
+2648 LGWPSSISF
-2657 PYLSKERDRSG
+2657 PYLSTDKAGSF
-2668 NYYCGIIEETG
+2668 YCGVEEG
-2679 AEDCSIQ
+2679 AGTLDCAIQ
-2686 ATSTPGFATCVR
+2686 PAKTPGFATYFQ

>member
-24 DFARAEVEWQTYPG
+24 DFARAGVEWQTYPG

-48 FADSA
+48 IADSA

-79 EFSVDDT
+79 EFSVDDD
-86 AARLIVTNP
+86 AANLIVANP
-95 QDIEGDQFTL
+95 QDSEGDQFST
-105 PPTLRWE
+105 PPALRWE

-129 DTPLNPQPT
+129 DTPLNPQPI

-156 PQIDVQQT
+156 PQIDTQQSI
-164 VPLLYL
+164 PLLYL

-240 PFIIKRN
+240 PFIIKRK

-252 QGGVNN
+252 QGAVNN
-258 TAPVVLDSTELTTTA
+258 TAPVVLGSTELTTTA
-273 TEYHGTSDANGT
+273 TEYRGTSDANGT

-293 NGLGVKT
+293 NGPGVKT

-407 WPMQGDYY
+407 WPMQDDYY
-415 WSSLAGLTGQHHAAD
+415 WTSLAGTTGQHHAAD
-430 VSNRGETQKPDS
+430 VSNRAEAQKPDS

-484 MRLTITDTKNNDQ
+484 MRLTITDNKNNDQ

-518 DPSWEAHP
+518 DPAWETHP
-526 VQITG
+526 VQIAG

-553 SLTLSQPDGAG
+553 SLTLSQPGGAG
-564 VKTHITVKMRSDF
+564 VKTHITARMRSDF

-604 RGIVESNNL
+604 RGIIESGSL

-645 MQAECGVGHTPRQSS
+645 MQAECGVGHIPRQSS

-684 NYLSAVEQAT
+684 SYLSAVEQET
-694 HSSVNLGNGSIDSY
+694 HSSVNLANGSVDSY

-730 TDRDVTVG
+730 TDHDVTVG
-738 SKAQAKVGDTIMMTV
+738 SKAQAKVGDTIVMTV
-753 RTINALNNTP
+753 RTVNGLNNTP

-814 DAQGVATVEIEQPQ
+814 DAQGVATVEIKQPQ

-849 NYSVIFT
+849 NYNVIFT

-862 ITGAQMWGHMDETI
+862 VSGAQMWGHMDETI
-876 TADSLTFTRPKLATE
+876 TVDSSTFTRPKLAAE
-891 ISSPDGTLTENNE
+891 IASPDGTLTENNE

-918 KGGCGINMLPR
+918 KGGCATNMLPR
-929 RSQLSALYNAN
+929 RSQLSALYSAN

-958 WSNSPADMTPHYY
+958 WSSSPADVTPHFF
-971 TVALNDGTQAIGGDT
+971 TIALNDGAQAIGGNT

-1002 IKLDVVDNAQWNTT
+1002 ITLEVVDKAQWNAG

-1027 LQIKVTVK
+1027 LQVKVTVK
-1035 DAQGNPLADMP
+1035 DAQGNALADMP
-1046 FTLKRGDGYTRSGE
+1046 FTLSRGDGYTRSGE
-1060 KHVAGSGDALVA
+1060 KHIAGSGDALVA
-1072 PVVVDGG
+1072 PVVVNGG
-1079 AADETTLNDTAA
+1079 LADETTLNDTAT

-1100 GSKTLTITRP
+1100 GSKILNITRP
-1110 DTHGTKTT
+1110 DTHGTKTA
-1118 LTAALYSDATKKD
+1118 LTATLYSDATKKD

-1139 VTSPDSGKAKMW
+1139 VTSPDSSQAKMW
-1151 GHMPETVTAADG
+1151 GHMPETVTAEDG
-1163 TVFKRPLLLNELASL
+1163 TVFKRPRLLKELS
-1178 SGRTAVAE
+1178 SQTGRTSTLE
-1186 DNESWALFTQSQ
+1186 DNENWALF
-1198 ANTSGASTSGC
+1198 NINYASSSTTYSGC
-1209 GANFVPT
+1209 GTNYIPT
-1216 QAGLVSLFNNNPGNA
+1216 QAGLTSLFANNAGNT

-1239 VGTLYLSSTSDNGS
+1239 VATRYLSNTSDNGS

-1260 AVNLSVGTSAMMS
+1260 AVDLSNGTSAAVS
-1273 SSAKALLSCQ
+1273 STALQLLTCQ
-1283 TTPIA
+1283 TTPVTT
-1288 AVSQILLEAAD
+1288 VSQILLEAAD
-1299 PATLDTAYNVVK
+1299 PATLDTTYNVVK
-1311 AKKGGEMVVRVTTKD
+1311 AKKGEESVVRVTTKD
-1326 AQGNPVASSAFTLKR
+1326 AQGNLVGNTAFILTR

-1351 ATSAQGALVVTDA
+1351 ATMSVGSLTVTDA
-1364 WGNTQNNFA
+1364 WGNTRNNFQS
-1373 TTSALIYRVTGTDGS
+1373 TSETIYGVTGADGS
-1388 TTFTLKQD
+1388 TTLTLKQD
-1396 STTGLKTDLTAT
+1396 NSTGLRTDLTAK
-1408 LETSSSIKSTLPVVF
+1408 LDTSSSVKATLPVVF
-1423 TVLTSPDSPKAN
+1423 TVVTSPDSPKAN
-1435 FWGHMAETVTA
+1435 FWGHMAETVAA
-1446 SDGGIYKRPLLL
+1446 SDGSVYKRPLLL
-1458 KELANTSGRQISSEN
+1458 AELANTGGRQISSEN
-1473 GEDWARFSWNQSI
+1473 GESWVRFTWNQST

-1523 IKVTYLSNTPGDTQT
+1523 VKATYLTNTPSDTQT
-1538 GSRYYNVMQLSSGT
+1538 GSRYYNVVQLDSGAA
-1552 VSQITT
+1552 SQITT
-1558 GTFVLQTCRT
+1558 NTGVLQTCRT
-1568 TPLTAASQIM
+1568 TPLTAASQIT

-1595 AVKVKKGDEAVIR
+1595 AVKVQKGDSVPIR
-1608 ISTKDAQGNLV
+1608 ISTKDAQGNFV
-1619 GNTPFVLKHG
+1619 GNTPFALKHA
-1629 NPVNRQNAAIS
+1629 NSINRQNVSS
-1640 SQKVSVTTA
+1640 SQKVSVTTEV
-1649 AGATVDTSASTTLY
+1649 GTTVDTSATTTLY

-1680 SSGLRTDFYALL
+1680 STGLRTDFYALL

-1697 SSNTLPV
+1697 SSDTLPV

-1715 LAAYWGHMA
+1715 LAANWGHMA
-1724 ETFTTSQGIVFKRP
+1724 ETFTSSEGVTFKRP
-1738 QLKSELS
+1738 SLKAELS
-1745 GGTAFVDNN
+1745 GGTAITVNN
-1754 ETWSRITTTERE
+1754 EVWSRLTAAEKV
-1766 DGSKAGCGTRYQPT
+1766 DASKAGCDETYQP
-1780 SSELTALYADYANGT
+1780 LVNDMQGLYADYPNGQLGSVLGLPTSAGYWWAYDMMMVSGNWTNQAFSPVNGQLMQASSSYTAIVMCLVEPHTEAAT
-1795 IEADL
+1795 IEL
-1800 GIPIGPANWWA
+1800 
-1811 FDMMAYSGKWYNQTI
+1811 T
-1826 SLSSGQS
+1826 S
-1833 TRMGT
+1833 T
-1838 TDTGLMLCLV
+1838 
-1848 KPHSLP
+1848 
-1854 TTIEITSSAQD
+1854 AQD
-1865 TEKTASND
+1865 AAKSASNG
-1873 GRPSAVAKRGEA
+1873 GRPSAVAKKGET
-1885 IPATITVRDGADNP
+1885 IPLTVTVRDSAGNP
-1899 MPDVNVTLKRS
+1899 MPYAEFTLTRETTLDRSKATVNTS
-1910 TAWDRAKV
+1910 A
-1918 VASESSN
+1918 
-1925 NDDLTIEQLTPVPV
+1925 DDLTVTALVPANTNSV
-1939 HSLLTLNGS
+1939 LAASGAKLIG
-1948 STLVTTGAD
+1948 TTGSD
-1957 GKVTLEVSSESN
+1957 GKATFEVSQN
-1969 SPGLATP
+1969 ATTGLATP
-1976 ITVELARDT
+1976 LTVTLARDT
-1985 TINDT
+1985 TKAAT
-1990 LDVIFTVI
+1990 LDVIYTVI
-1998 TSPDSPKAKYWG
+1998 TSPDSPSAKFWG

-2015 FTSSAGVTFKRPLL
+2015 FTSSTGVTFKRPLL
-2029 KAEATSGSSISSN
+2029 KAETSSGSSISSN
-2042 GEVWLYMSNSQN
+2042 GEVWSYMSNAQN
-2054 LTSTDCPLEYQPRS
+2054 LTSTDCPLENQPRS
-2068 NELLDLYNDH
+2068 NELLDLYSDH
-2078 TNGAIMTDL
+2078 PNGTLMTDR
-2087 GLPMNAGNWWA
+2087 
-2098 YDMVTPSGLSWYYQ
+2098 
-2112 TISLRDGTIA
+2112 ICR
-2122 QKGST
+2122 
-2127 SALMLCLTQPHPAG
+2127 
-2141 ASVTLTSFAL
+2141 
-2151 DDARTVSNGGRPSAS
+2151 
-2166 VKKGNPLPIVVTV
+2166 
-2179 KDRDGNPLAGEAVT
+2179 
-2193 LRRDNAMSRSGAVV
+2193 
-2207 NTIASGML
+2207 
-2215 LTELA
+2215 
-2220 PVSATFTLDSH
+2220 
-2231 GTQWLGFTGSD
+2231 
-2242 GTATFNVEQPD
+2242 
-2253 TVGLATPFNAIL
+2253 
-2265 ARDTTVT
+2265 
-2272 SVLDTIFTVVTS
+2272 
-2284 PDSAMATYW
+2284 
-2293 GHMPDTVTA
+2293 
-2302 ENGVV
+2302 
-2307 FERPKLLKELPSS
+2307 
-2320 TGISQVTDNNEVWPL
+2320 
-2335 FNATQRADSN
+2335 
-2345 FSPCEAARR
+2345 
-2354 PLSDDLESLYTRYPG
+2354 
-2369 NTLTTQIGW
+2369 
-2378 STKYTWWALD
+2378 
-2388 NWQGNAQVVNLSNGS
+2388 
-2403 KWSTVNTAYQGCLVH
+2403 
-2418 PRATVSSVT
+2418 
-2427 LTSTALDSSTQAAKA
+2427 
-2442 EKGEGVPLTVTVK
+2442 
-2455 DSAGKPVSNVAFTLK
+2455 
-2470 RGDASPRNTG
+2470 
-2480 ATLSGNVAAMDDL
+2480 
-2493 MVQPSSGSIVTL
+2493 
-2505 TDSGSSI
+2505 
-2512 SGVTGADGTA
+2512 
-2522 SFTLKQDNTPGYK
+2522 
-2535 TPMTVMLTD
+2535 
-2544 SPTLT
+2544 
-2549 ATLDVIFTVV
+2549 
-2559 TSPNVTTAHFWGH
+2559 
-2572 MPDTTAVNGK
+2572 
-2582 TLHRP
+2582 
-2587 QLESELPSAATAVA
+2587 
-2601 TADVNNETWGLAHT
+2601 
-2615 MDSYQWDIS
+2615 
-2624 QQCGLL
+2624 
-2630 DFAPDYADLQALH
+2630 
-2643 VNFNA
+2643 
-2648 LGWPSLPDT
+2648 
-2657 PYLSKERDRSG
+2657 
-2668 NYYCGIIEETG
+2668 
-2679 AEDCSIQ
+2679 
-2686 ATSTPGFATCVR
+2686 